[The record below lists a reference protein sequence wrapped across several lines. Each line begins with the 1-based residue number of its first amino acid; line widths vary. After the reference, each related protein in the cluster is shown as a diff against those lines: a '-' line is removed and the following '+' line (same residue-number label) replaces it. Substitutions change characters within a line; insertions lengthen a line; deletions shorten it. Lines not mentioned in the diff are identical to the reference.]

1 MKTPSN
7 NIMKG
12 EGACALPFL
21 FKKSVLLLGMLM
33 LVLLAIPPIKALAA
47 NEYTIGDMVFEID
60 GEHEVAAYIESGYY
74 DAPTLLVRVPSNATQ
89 IGINVRANYGILTDY
104 GYETSYGEYKPSG
117 EYHIWTFD
125 DEKVKIADVEKGD
138 WVDEA
143 YTKYDLY
150 IAAFI
155 DTFDV
160 DEEFADIVF
169 FKSDVP
175 ISGGGLTDEEKKPLK
190 DLLDTVSGA
199 NETKWY
205 QTGDRYNGRDVIEDK
220 NSGFWTE
227 FIAENGA
234 RSIAEEMLEHASN
247 TKQIETAT
255 ENLRMAIQKLIPI
268 SRANTTP
275 AYEAIEA
282 ATITEKDDYTPRSWA
297 AYSEAKDAATALMD
311 TMFADGK
318 PTQANNA
325 SANDT
330 INAAA
335 KRLRDAQAALDL
347 RVSKYGTDG
356 ETRVKLMASALE
368 ELNRRFSAP
377 GALDGYTAE
386 SIAALQSALKTA
398 NETLA
403 ETPVYSAIGQLEAGR
418 LTDAVRAARAAA
430 AGLETQSQKQIHVKL
445 SALDAYDVYMGRTDM
460 WWALH
465 NKNILTTELELP
477 ANASAASVLR
487 EKNLLKRTLNESK
500 YDPSLLVFLNGELLN
515 TTSMFT
521 YNDIGVSDGVFE
533 SLKLHDGDELTLVW
547 ICGKQIMYS
556 STAGYYTQ
564 YLYEIPEYFRYST
577 IEAPAEVVAG
587 EAFEITVTSDAA
599 LPFLATG
606 EKTPVVGATIRR
618 SATEADVETVSTR
631 YVHRNTYQTTDENGK
646 ATLTLYNEGYVLIN
660 AFRTEDEEG
669 RYIVGPSVLVHVLP
683 TNDLESVKLQ
693 LRKELDEVYYD
704 ENYPESVFT
713 PENWRLVKDAY
724 ENGVQAIA
732 NAETL
737 GEASSEQESAI
748 QEIKRLQSTADSGNN
763 SNLKKFR
770 DILAELPSNV
780 TKLDKSAE
788 ARIEELK
795 AAYESMTDYQRNELS
810 EQEVARYEEIINAEL
825 KEAQKHQLKFEQ
837 AFSDGVTEDD
847 QKTIL
852 AMIDY
857 LKANT
862 PHEDWYQQNPVSEIG
877 NQKLA
882 ELFTF
887 NTVTGSKMNSPETN
901 NSYAYTRLDESYA
914 LQRDIYACI
923 SPEYAAYILCRDAAI
938 AGGNMNGPGVISAA
952 DGSWSISDENMQMYV
967 PDSSESN
974 TTRVL
979 GKMTFKVNGTEYA
992 IRSIKVTGLE
1002 NAAQKSALDFYD
1014 GTAYRGRS
1022 AQNQCNQI
1030 VQDSFLNFT
1039 MPFDDVTITVTWGP
1053 VAGTTSEV
1061 DQARADALNA
1071 LNAVFGKYDETHK
1084 NYIAIKAAYDKG
1096 VSAINAAQ
1104 TVDAISTA
1112 RRDAAKAIEKAAA
1125 GSTGVDESFRDGWG
1139 NSENDKGFY
1148 AGTPVG
1154 TVTVIV
1160 ENTTYS
1166 GAPEGFYSDPN
1177 DPDYNITQDSIVYKE
1192 NYTIG
1197 DQDSMMTVILR
1208 ALADDGYEWT
1218 GTGGSKF
1225 GISYLSGIAQKGR
1238 PDIKLAEFDGGNES
1252 GWMGTLNGF
1261 FVNLSF
1267 AQFTVQPNQN
1277 TNIQLSDGDVIHVM
1291 YTCTGLGEDLGGTF
1305 YNSDTTLKALK
1316 VMDGDKTLVLA
1327 PEFES
1332 VAQPG
1337 GTYSYTVMIDGDAA
1351 ELTITTDAA
1360 NKNYLVKRFLNEKV
1374 TDNTEGGSYYKSTQA
1389 IPVVSGDTIY
1399 IGCGE
1404 PVWPSMNNQSTEAR
1418 DYVGTWYELHIVSA
1432 NSGGSDVDAQIDA
1445 LPNPNDLTYMNRET
1459 YRQDIVQAKQALDA
1473 LKDPS
1478 SVSADRKQKLEA
1490 LCTKLAGFD
1499 AVDEVKAA
1507 IAALPSVSNATLDD
1521 EAAINA
1527 AKTKYDALDADML
1540 TYLKASEKQKLSD
1553 LLQRMEELNEELL
1566 TKLVV
1571 APDTVT
1577 AVVDAKTKTIQL
1589 VGYITEGQ
1597 DVTLNGETVK
1607 RSGTKFTLGNT
1618 VYRVV
1623 LNVTVQP
1630 VNVTLD
1636 EKRPEITPAENAS
1649 PETKAAANAITSP
1662 STTSDGLAAAAADHL
1677 TETAKKQ
1684 AEASGDASASVT
1696 AEVKLN
1702 ISVKNYEDV
1711 GGKQELTLD
1720 ITPQV
1725 TYTVTADGQTLS
1737 IKTETLDNSAIKAPV
1752 TISVALPLDM
1762 PQENLYVKH
1771 KLEDG
1776 SFEYIKPTIERNVAT
1791 WQQSSFSIVV
1801 LTADSRTATVKMND
1815 LDVTLTPEDVGKEL
1829 PTVTKPGK
1837 DFTGWTFVIDGTE
1850 YPGGPYTKLTDELL
1864 DALNKAQTEGKEI
1877 TATPNFKNK
1886 TSSGSGSSGKIE
1898 SPNKPNKST
1907 MGEADA
1913 SKFRDVAAS
1922 DWYFDAV
1929 QYVLEK
1935 GLMNGTSDWT
1945 FAPNDATTRG
1955 MIVTILARV
1964 EGVNTN
1970 GNPWYAAG
1978 QKWAMDNG
1986 ISDGTNMPG
1995 VITREQLAT
2004 ILYRY
2009 AKQKGYD
2016 VSKSAALT
2024 GFSDADKV
2032 SGYAFDAMQ
2041 WAVAEELL
2049 KGSNGKL
2056 DPQGSA
2062 TRAQVATILMRFM
2075 QKYEK

>member
-1 MKTPSN
+1 MPNSPTASSVNQVVTKTYFFEYTEASFSITNKTGVVIVPL
-7 NIMKG
+7 NIYKVDNFDKG
-12 EGACALPFL
+12 VVINFLNTSPNWSKNADALSSAKASRSVLQSFGYKLDDKATDFYYLYFTDAGTPGNYKSLNFAVLIEITPNGTEPPKPLNFDELNKQLGRVSDEKSSDWYTTGDHWNGAEYSKNGFWADLTKAGGSLATAKKALNAVTQDEIDTACANL
-21 FKKSVLLLGMLM
+21 KT
-33 LVLLAIPPIKALAA
+33 AI
-47 NEYTIGDMVFEID
+47 G
-60 GEHEVAAYIESGYY
+60 
-74 DAPTLLVRVPSNATQ
+74 
-89 IGINVRANYGILTDY
+89 
-104 GYETSYGEYKPSG
+104 
-117 EYHIWTFD
+117 
-125 DEKVKIADVEKGD
+125 
-138 WVDEA
+138 
-143 YTKYDLY
+143 
-150 IAAFI
+150 
-155 DTFDV
+155 
-160 DEEFADIVF
+160 
-169 FKSDVP
+169 
-175 ISGGGLTDEEKKPLK
+175 
-190 DLLDTVSGA
+190 
-199 NETKWY
+199 
-205 QTGDRYNGRDVIEDK
+205 
-220 NSGFWTE
+220 
-227 FIAENGA
+227 
-234 RSIAEEMLEHASN
+234 
-247 TKQIETAT
+247 
-255 ENLRMAIQKLIPI
+255 KLIPTT
-268 SRANTTP
+268 RANTTLL
-275 AYEAIEA
+275 YEELLN
-282 ATITEKDDYTPRSWA
+282 EPSKDDYTPRTWA
-297 AYSEAKDAATALMD
+297 AYAEVRDRAEAMMASMFDGEGNPTDANT
-311 TMFADGK
+311 
-318 PTQANNA
+318 
-325 SANDT
+325 SANGKQDELEAL
-330 INAAA
+330 AAELTS
-335 KRLRDAQAALDL
+335 KREALDL
-347 RVSKYGTDG
+347 RVSKYGKDG

-403 ETPVYSAIGQLEAGR
+403 ETPVYSAIGQLESSR
-418 LTDAVRAARAAA
+418 LTNAVRAARAAA
-430 AGLETQSQKQIHVKL
+430 AGLETLSQEQIHVKL
-445 SALDAYDVYMGRTDM
+445 SALDAYDVYQKRTDM

-465 NKNILTTELELP
+465 NKNILTTELTLP

-500 YDPSLLVFLNGELLN
+500 YDPSLLVFRNGELLN

-521 YNDIGVSDGVFE
+521 YNDIGVEGGVFE

-564 YLYEIPEYFRYST
+564 YLYEIPEYFRYSRV
-577 IEAPAEVVAG
+577 EAPAEVVAG
-587 EAFEITVTSDAA
+587 EAFEVTVTSDAA

-618 SATEADVETVSTR
+618 SATEADAETVSTN
-631 YVHRNTYQTTDENGK
+631 YVHRDTYQTTDENGK

-737 GEASSEQESAI
+737 GVASSEQESAI

-770 DILAELPSNV
+770 DILAELPNNV

-857 LKANT
+857 LKTHT
-862 PHEDWYQQNPVSEIG
+862 PNEDWYQQNPVSGIG
-877 NQKLA
+877 NQRLA

-887 NTVTGSKMNSPETN
+887 NTVTGSKMNSAETN
-901 NSYAYTRLDESYA
+901 NSYAYTKLDESYA

-938 AGGNMNGPGVISAA
+938 ADGNMNGPGVISAA
-952 DGSWSISDENMQMYV
+952 DESWSISDESMQMYV

-979 GKMTFKVNGTEYA
+979 GKMTFTVNDTEYT

-1014 GTAYRGRS
+1014 GTGYRGRN
-1022 AQNQCNQI
+1022 AQVQCNQI

-1061 DQARADALNA
+1061 EKARTDALTA
-1071 LNAVFGKYDETHK
+1071 LEAILTNYAEKYDEQSET
-1084 NYIAIKAAYDKG
+1084 YLAIKAKYDEG
-1096 VSAINAAQ
+1096 VARIKDKDQ
-1104 TVDAISTA
+1104 TPTVDAINAERRSTA
-1112 RRDAAKAIEKAAA
+1112 NAMAKAAA
-1125 GSTGVDESFRDGWG
+1125 GNTGEDDKFKEHWG
-1139 NSENDKGFY
+1139 DPENNDGFY

-1166 GAPEGFYSDPN
+1166 GAPEGLYSDPN
-1177 DPDYNITQDSIVYKE
+1177 APDYSLEKAIVYKP

-1197 DQDSMMTVILR
+1197 DEDSMMTVILR
-1208 ALADDGYEWT
+1208 ALADSGYEWT

-1238 PDIKLAEFDGGNES
+1238 PDIKLAEFDGGDES

-1267 AQFTVQPNQN
+1267 AEFTVKKNTS
-1277 TNIQLSDGDVIHVM
+1277 TNIQLADGDVIHVM
-1291 YTCTGLGEDLGGTF
+1291 YTSTGLGEDLGGTF

-1316 VMDGDKTLVLA
+1316 VMDGDKTVVLA
-1327 PEFES
+1327 PEFEAS
-1332 VAQPG
+1332 AAEPG
-1337 GTYSYTVMIDGDAA
+1337 GTYSYTVMIDDNAT
-1351 ELTITTDAA
+1351 ELTILADAA

-1374 TDNTEGGSYYKSTQA
+1374 TDNTEGSSYYKSTQA

-1418 DYVGTWYELHIVSA
+1418 EYVGTWYELHIVSA
-1432 NSGGSDVDAQIDA
+1432 SSGGTEVDAQIDA
-1445 LPNPNDLTYMNRET
+1445 LPNPDDLTYENREN
-1459 YRQDIVQAKQALDA
+1459 YRQDIVQAKKAMDA
-1473 LKDPS
+1473 LKDS
-1478 SVSADRKQKLEA
+1478 KVDEVRAKKLTD
-1490 LCTKLAGFD
+1490 LCEKLAGFD

-1507 IAALPSVSNATLDD
+1507 IAKLPSVSNAALED
-1521 EAAINA
+1521 EESINA
-1527 AKTKYDALDADML
+1527 AKEKYDALDTEL
-1540 TYLKASEKQKLSD
+1540 LKYLKASEKQKLSD
-1553 LLQRMEELNEELL
+1553 LLQRMKELNEELL

-1571 APDTVT
+1571 TPDTVT

-1589 VGYITEGQ
+1589 VGYITEGEPI
-1597 DVTLNGETVK
+1597 TLNGEPIT
-1607 RSGTKFTLGNT
+1607 RSGSKFTLGNT

-1623 LNVTVQP
+1623 LNVTERP
-1630 VNVTLD
+1630 INVTLD
-1636 EKRPEITPAENAS
+1636 EKRPEIAPAEDA
-1649 PETKAAANAITSP
+1649 TDDTKKAAAAITSP

-1677 TETAKKQ
+1677 TETARKQ

-1702 ISVKNYEDV
+1702 ISVEKYEEV

-1737 IKTETLDNSAIKAPV
+1737 TKTETLDNSAIKAPV

-1850 YPGGPYTKLTDELL
+1850 YPGGPYTKLTDDLL
-1864 DALNKAQTEGKEI
+1864 TKLSEANEV

-1886 TSSGSGSSGKIE
+1886 TSSGGSSSGKIE

>member
-1 MKTPSN
+1 MSDEAITALGSKYFAKASNGENGGYPVLTFASLSADKT
-7 NIMKG
+7 K
-12 EGACALPFL
+12 L
-21 FKKSVLLLGMLM
+21 
-33 LVLLAIPPIKALAA
+33 KAELDKVP
-47 NEYTIGDMVFEID
+47 T
-60 GEHEVAAYIESGYY
+60 SGYY
-74 DAPTLLVRVPSNATQ
+74 TED
-89 IGINVRANYGILTDY
+89 
-104 GYETSYGEYKPSG
+104 
-117 EYHIWTFD
+117 
-125 DEKVKIADVEKGD
+125 
-138 WVDEA
+138 
-143 YTKYDLY
+143 
-150 IAAFI
+150 
-155 DTFDV
+155 
-160 DEEFADIVF
+160 
-169 FKSDVP
+169 
-175 ISGGGLTDEEKKPLK
+175 
-190 DLLDTVSGA
+190 
-199 NETKWY
+199 
-205 QTGDRYNGRDVIEDK
+205 DRYNGVDTSK
-220 NSGFWTE
+220 NGFWADMKE
-227 FIAENGA
+227 FVKGAQEVYENESAGQAEVD
-234 RSIAEEMLEHASN
+234 L
-247 TKQIETAT
+247 ETAKLK
-255 ENLRMAIQKLIPI
+255 NGLQAYVGKLI
-268 SRANTTP
+268 STSNANTTLLH
-275 AYEAIEA
+275 EAIEA

-347 RVSKYGTDG
+347 RVSKYGKDG

-377 GALDGYTAE
+377 GALNGYTPE
-386 SIAALQSALKTA
+386 SVAALQSALKTA

-403 ETPVYSAIGQLEAGR
+403 ETPVYSAIGQLESSR
-418 LTDAVRAARAAA
+418 LTNAVRAARAAA
-430 AGLETQSQKQIHVKL
+430 AGLETESQEQIHVKL

-500 YDPSLLVFLNGELLN
+500 YDPSLLVFRNGELLN

-587 EAFEITVTSDAA
+587 EAFEVTVTSDAA

-618 SATEADVETVSTR
+618 SATEADAETVSTN
-631 YVHRNTYQTTDENGK
+631 YVHRDTYQTTDENGK

-713 PENWRLVKDAY
+713 PENWLLVKAAY

-857 LKANT
+857 LKENT

-923 SPEYAAYILCRDAAI
+923 SPEYAAYILCRNAAI

-979 GKMTFKVNGTEYA
+979 GKMTFTVNDTEYT

-1014 GTAYRGRS
+1014 GTGYRGRN
-1022 AQNQCNQI
+1022 AQVQCNQI

-1061 DQARADALNA
+1061 EKARTDALTA
-1071 LNAVFGKYDETHK
+1071 LEAILNNYAEKYDEQSET
-1084 NYIAIKAAYDKG
+1084 YLAIKAKYDEG
-1096 VSAINAAQ
+1096 VARIKDKDQ
-1104 TVDAISTA
+1104 TPTVDAINAERRSTA
-1112 RRDAAKAIEKAAA
+1112 NAMAKAAA
-1125 GSTGVDESFRDGWG
+1125 GNTGEDDKFKEHWG
-1139 NSENDKGFY
+1139 DPENNDGFY

-1166 GAPEGFYSDPN
+1166 GAPEGLYSDPN
-1177 DPDYNITQDSIVYKE
+1177 APDYSLEKAIVYKP

-1277 TNIQLSDGDVIHVM
+1277 TNIQLADGDVIHVM
-1291 YTCTGLGEDLGGTF
+1291 YTSTGLGEDLGGTF

-1327 PEFES
+1327 PEFEAS
-1332 VAQPG
+1332 AAEPG
-1337 GTYSYTVMIDGDAA
+1337 GTYSYTVMIDDNAT
-1351 ELTITTDAA
+1351 ELTILADAA

-1374 TDNTEGGSYYKSTQA
+1374 TDNTEGSSYYKSTQA

-1418 DYVGTWYELHIVSA
+1418 EYVGTWYELHIVSA
-1432 NSGGSDVDAQIDA
+1432 SSGGTEVDAQIDA
-1445 LPNPNDLTYMNRET
+1445 LPNPDDLTYENREN
-1459 YRQDIVQAKQALDA
+1459 YRQDIVQAKKAMDA
-1473 LKDPS
+1473 LKDS
-1478 SVSADRKQKLEA
+1478 KVDEVRAKKLTD
-1490 LCTKLAGFD
+1490 LCEKLAGFD

-1507 IAALPSVSNATLDD
+1507 IAKLPSVSNAALED
-1521 EAAINA
+1521 EESINA
-1527 AKTKYDALDADML
+1527 AKEKYDALDTEL
-1540 TYLKASEKQKLSD
+1540 LKYLKASEKQKLSD
-1553 LLQRMEELNEELL
+1553 LLQRMKELNEELL

-1571 APDTVT
+1571 TPDTVT

-1589 VGYITEGQ
+1589 VGYITEGEPI
-1597 DVTLNGETVK
+1597 TLNGEPIT
-1607 RSGTKFTLGNT
+1607 RSGSKFTLGNT

-1684 AEASGDASASVT
+1684 AEASGNADASVT

-1702 ISVKNYEDV
+1702 ISVEKYEEV

-1725 TYTVTADGQTLS
+1725 AYTVTADGQTLS
-1737 IKTETLDNSAIKAPV
+1737 TKTETLDNSAIKAPV
-1752 TISVALPLDM
+1752 TISVALPLNM

-1829 PTVTKPGK
+1829 PTVTRPGK
-1837 DFTGWTFVIDGTE
+1837 DFTGWTFVIGGTE

-1886 TSSGSGSSGKIE
+1886 TSSGGSSSGKIE
-1898 SPNKPNKST
+1898 SPNKPKT
-1907 MGEADA
+1907 EPAKADA

-1978 QKWAMDNG
+1978 QKWAMQND

-2004 ILYRY
+2004 ILFRY
-2009 AKQKGYD
+2009 ARMKGYD

-2024 GFSDADKV
+2024 GFVDSDKV
-2032 SGYAFDAMQ
+2032 SSYAFDAMQ

>member
-1 MKTPSN
+1 MPLSDLTVQGSVYPGITFNPALEYS
-7 NIMKG
+7 
-12 EGACALPFL
+12 CALIYQFANNP
-21 FKKSVLLLGMLM
+21 VTPA
-33 LVLLAIPPIKALAA
+33 VNKAVNILIQ
-47 NEYTIGDMVFEID
+47 IG
-60 GEHEVAAYIESGYY
+60 ESG
-74 DAPTLLVRVPSNATQ
+74 
-89 IGINVRANYGILTDY
+89 
-104 GYETSYGEYKPSG
+104 SG
-117 EYHIWTFD
+117 LS
-125 DEKVKIADVEKGD
+125 DEQ
-138 WVDEA
+138 
-143 YTKYDLY
+143 
-150 IAAFI
+150 
-155 DTFDV
+155 
-160 DEEFADIVF
+160 
-169 FKSDVP
+169 
-175 ISGGGLTDEEKKPLK
+175 KKPLS
-190 DLLDTVSGA
+190 DLLATVA
-199 NETKWY
+199 DDNENYYKTD
-205 QTGDRYNGRDVIEDK
+205 DRYNG
-220 NSGFWTE
+220 
-227 FIAENGA
+227 
-234 RSIAEEMLEHASN
+234 LEHITGAGKSFWAEFVAAN
-247 TKQIETAT
+247 GPRATAQRALETAT
-255 ENLRMAIQKLIPI
+255 KEEEITSAVSTLRTAISRLIPAT
-268 SRANTTP
+268 RVNTTLL
-275 AYEAIEA
+275 YEELLNKPS
-282 ATITEKDDYTPRSWA
+282 KDDYTPRTWA
-297 AYSEAKDAATALMD
+297 AYAEVRDRAEAMMAGMFDDKGNPTDANT
-311 TMFADGK
+311 
-318 PTQANNA
+318 
-325 SANDT
+325 SANGKQDELEAL
-330 INAAA
+330 AAELTS
-335 KRLRDAQAALDL
+335 KREALDL
-347 RVSKYGTDG
+347 RVSKYGKDG

-377 GALDGYTAE
+377 DALNGYTSE
-386 SIAALQSALKTA
+386 SVAALQSALKTA

-403 ETPVYSAIGQLEAGR
+403 ETPVYSAIGQLESSR
-418 LTDAVRAARAAA
+418 LTNAVRAARAAA
-430 AGLETQSQKQIHVKL
+430 AGLETESQEQIHVKL
-445 SALDAYDVYMGRTDM
+445 SALDAYDVYQKRTDM

-465 NKNILTTELELP
+465 NKNILTTELTLP

-500 YDPSLLVFLNGELLN
+500 YDPSLLVFRNGELLN
-515 TTSMFT
+515 TTSMFD
-521 YNDIGVSDGVFE
+521 YNDIGVEGGVFE

-631 YVHRNTYQTTDENGK
+631 YVHRDTYQTTDENGK

-713 PENWRLVKDAY
+713 PENWLLVKAAY

-737 GEASSEQESAI
+737 GVASSEQESAI

-770 DILAELPSNV
+770 DILAELPNNV

-837 AFSDGVTEDD
+837 AFSNGVTEDD

-857 LKANT
+857 LKKNT
-862 PHEDWYQQNPVSEIG
+862 PNEDWYQQKPESGIG

-887 NTVTGSKMNSPETN
+887 NTVKGAKMNSDETN
-901 NSYAYTRLDESYA
+901 QSYVYKQLDESYA

-923 SPEYAAYILCRDAAI
+923 SPEYAAYILCRDAALEN
-938 AGGNMNGPGVISAA
+938 GNRNGPGEIRAA

-1014 GTAYRGRS
+1014 GTGYRGRN
-1022 AQNQCNQI
+1022 AQVQCNQI

-1061 DQARADALNA
+1061 EKARTDALTA
-1071 LNAVFGKYDETHK
+1071 LEAILNNYAEKYDEQSET
-1084 NYIAIKAAYDKG
+1084 YLAIKAKYDEG
-1096 VSAINAAQ
+1096 VARIKDKDQTS
-1104 TVDAISTA
+1104 TVDAINAERRSTA
-1112 RRDAAKAIEKAAA
+1112 NAMAKAAA
-1125 GSTGVDESFRDGWG
+1125 GNTGTDDEFLNGWG
-1139 NSENDKGFY
+1139 DPDNDKGFY
-1148 AGTPVG
+1148 AGNYVG
-1154 TVTVIV
+1154 TVKVIV

-1166 GAPEGFYSDPN
+1166 GAPKGFYTNPD
-1177 DPDYNITQDSIVYKE
+1177 DPDYDIEDSIVYRE
-1192 NYTIG
+1192 SYAIG
-1197 DQDSMMTVILR
+1197 DEDSMMTVILR

-1225 GISYLSGIAQKGR
+1225 GITYLSSISNSQG
-1238 PDIKLAEFDGGNES
+1238 KLGEFDGGDES

-1267 AQFTVQPNQN
+1267 AEFTVEKNQN
-1277 TNIQLSDGDVIHVM
+1277 TNIQLADGDVIHVM
-1291 YTCTGLGEDLGGTF
+1291 YTSTGLGEDLGGTF

-1327 PEFES
+1327 PEFEAS
-1332 VAQPG
+1332 AAEPG
-1337 GTYSYTVMIDGDAA
+1337 GTYSYTVMIDDNAT
-1351 ELTITTDAA
+1351 ELTILADAA

-1374 TDNTEGGSYYKSTQA
+1374 TDNTEGSSYYKSTQA

-1418 DYVGTWYELHIVSA
+1418 EYVGTWYELHIVSA
-1432 NSGGSDVDAQIDA
+1432 SSGGTEVDAQIDA
-1445 LPNPNDLTYMNRET
+1445 LPNPDDLTYENREN
-1459 YRQDIVQAKQALDA
+1459 YRQDIVQAKKAMDA
-1473 LKDPS
+1473 LKDS
-1478 SVSADRKQKLEA
+1478 KVDEVRAKKLTD
-1490 LCTKLAGFD
+1490 LCEKLAGFD

-1507 IAALPSVSNATLDD
+1507 IAKLPSVSNAALED
-1521 EAAINA
+1521 EESINA
-1527 AKTKYDALDADML
+1527 AKEKYDALDTEL
-1540 TYLKASEKQKLSD
+1540 LKYLKASEKQKLSD
-1553 LLQRMEELNEELL
+1553 LLQRMKELNEELL

-1571 APDTVT
+1571 TPDTVT

-1589 VGYITEGQ
+1589 VGYITEGEPI
-1597 DVTLNGETVK
+1597 TLNGEPIT
-1607 RSGTKFTLGNT
+1607 RSGSKFTLGNT

-1623 LNVTVQP
+1623 LNVTERP
-1630 VNVTLD
+1630 INVTLD
-1636 EKRPEITPAENAS
+1636 EKRPEIAPAEDATDN
-1649 PETKAAANAITSP
+1649 TKKAAAAITSP

-1684 AEASGDASASVT
+1684 AEASGNADASVT

-1702 ISVKNYEDV
+1702 ISVEKYEEV

-1737 IKTETLDNSAIKAPV
+1737 TKTETLDNSAIKAPV

-1850 YPGGPYTKLTDELL
+1850 YPGAPYTKLTDDLL
-1864 DALNKAQTEGKEI
+1864 TKLSGANEV

-1898 SPNKPNKST
+1898 SPNKPKT
-1907 MGEADA
+1907 EPAKADA
-1913 SKFRDVAAS
+1913 SKFRDVATS

-1978 QKWAMDNG
+1978 QKWAMQND

-2024 GFSDADKV
+2024 GFVDSDKV
-2032 SGYAFDAMQ
+2032 SSYAFDAMQ

>member
-1 MKTPSN
+1 MDT
-7 NIMKG
+7 
-12 EGACALPFL
+12 A
-21 FKKSVLLLGMLM
+21 KKVG
-33 LVLLAIPPIKALAA
+33 
-47 NEYTIGDMVFEID
+47 TIT
-60 GEHEVAAYIESGYY
+60 YK
-74 DAPTLLVRVPSNATQ
+74 
-89 IGINVRANYGILTDY
+89 
-104 GYETSYGEYKPSG
+104 ETSYPLFNVQVNLQEYDAISIVKESGTITVNGAETKYPTGIQANNSGTVGLVPDREVPYDQENVVFDAAKSCYQDNKASITLDDGESISESG
-117 EYHIWTFD
+117 TCLLFRLQIGSGRRKTNCAFLAVSWGNFGGTEYDTKVLEELLTSVS
-125 DEKVKIADVEKGD
+125 DENANNNYYTSNDRYDGKQYSTISFWAEFTKKDGARDQAQKVLNNPVNQNAINAAVKDLEAAISKLISKKDYANTTLLYEAMQHT
-138 WVDEA
+138 VDKDRYTPMSYAA
-143 YTKYDLY
+143 YTKAYDEASALMAQMFDSDGNPTEANKPDKQQTLEALAEKLE
-150 IAAFI
+150 AAWKNL
-155 DTFDV
+155 
-160 DEEFADIVF
+160 DER
-169 FKSDVP
+169 
-175 ISGGGLTDEEKKPLK
+175 
-190 DLLDTVSGA
+190 VS
-199 NETKWY
+199 
-205 QTGDRYNGRDVIEDK
+205 YNGK
-220 NSGFWTE
+220 
-227 FIAENGA
+227 
-234 RSIAEEMLEHASN
+234 
-247 TKQIETAT
+247 
-255 ENLRMAIQKLIPI
+255 
-268 SRANTTP
+268 
-275 AYEAIEA
+275 
-282 ATITEKDDYTPRSWA
+282 
-297 AYSEAKDAATALMD
+297 
-311 TMFADGK
+311 
-318 PTQANNA
+318 
-325 SANDT
+325 
-330 INAAA
+330 
-335 KRLRDAQAALDL
+335 
-347 RVSKYGTDG
+347 DG

-386 SIAALQSALKTA
+386 SVAALQSALKTA

-564 YLYEIPEYFRYST
+564 YLYEIPEYFRYSRV
-577 IEAPAEVVAG
+577 EAPAEVVAG
-587 EAFEITVTSDAA
+587 EAFEVTVTSDAA

-618 SATEADVETVSTR
+618 SATEADAETVSTN
-631 YVHRNTYQTTDENGK
+631 YVHRDTYQTTDENGK

-713 PENWRLVKDAY
+713 PENWLLVKAAY

-770 DILAELPSNV
+770 DILAELPNNV

-795 AAYESMTDYQRNELS
+795 TAYEAMTDYQRSELS
-810 EQEVARYEEIINAEL
+810 EQEIARYEEIINAEL

-857 LKANT
+857 LKTHT
-862 PHEDWYQQNPVSEIG
+862 PNEDWYQQNPVSGIG
-877 NQKLA
+877 NQRLA

-1014 GTAYRGRS
+1014 GTGYRGRN
-1022 AQNQCNQI
+1022 AQVQCNQI

-1445 LPNPNDLTYMNRET
+1445 LPNPNDLTYTNRET

-1527 AKTKYDALDADML
+1527 AKTKYDGLDADML

-1684 AEASGDASASVT
+1684 AEASGNADASVT

-1702 ISVKNYEDV
+1702 ISVEKYEEV

-1737 IKTETLDNSAIKAPV
+1737 TKTETLDNSAIKAPV
-1752 TISVALPLDM
+1752 TISVALPLNM

-1829 PTVTKPGK
+1829 PTVTRPGK
-1837 DFTGWTFVIDGTE
+1837 DFTGWTFVIGGTE

-1913 SKFRDVAAS
+1913 SKFRDVAVS

-2004 ILYRY
+2004 ILFRY
-2009 AKQKGYD
+2009 ARMKGYD

-2024 GFSDADKV
+2024 GFVDSDKV
-2032 SGYAFDAMQ
+2032 SSYAFDAMQ

>member
-1 MKTPSN
+1 MPNSPTASSVNQVVTKTYFFEYTEASFSITNKTGVVIVPL
-7 NIMKG
+7 NIYKVDNFDKG
-12 EGACALPFL
+12 VVINFLNTSPNWSKNADALSSAKASRSVLQSFGYKLDDKATDFYYLYFTDAGTPGNYKSLNFAVLIEITPNGTEPPKPLNFDELNKQLGRVSDEKSSDWYTTGDHWNGAEYSKNGFWADLTKAGGSLATAKKALNAVTQDEIDTACANL
-21 FKKSVLLLGMLM
+21 KT
-33 LVLLAIPPIKALAA
+33 AI
-47 NEYTIGDMVFEID
+47 G
-60 GEHEVAAYIESGYY
+60 
-74 DAPTLLVRVPSNATQ
+74 
-89 IGINVRANYGILTDY
+89 
-104 GYETSYGEYKPSG
+104 
-117 EYHIWTFD
+117 
-125 DEKVKIADVEKGD
+125 
-138 WVDEA
+138 
-143 YTKYDLY
+143 
-150 IAAFI
+150 
-155 DTFDV
+155 
-160 DEEFADIVF
+160 
-169 FKSDVP
+169 
-175 ISGGGLTDEEKKPLK
+175 
-190 DLLDTVSGA
+190 
-199 NETKWY
+199 
-205 QTGDRYNGRDVIEDK
+205 
-220 NSGFWTE
+220 
-227 FIAENGA
+227 
-234 RSIAEEMLEHASN
+234 
-247 TKQIETAT
+247 
-255 ENLRMAIQKLIPI
+255 KLIPTT
-268 SRANTTP
+268 RANTTLL
-275 AYEAIEA
+275 YEELLN
-282 ATITEKDDYTPRSWA
+282 EPSKDDYTPRTWA
-297 AYSEAKDAATALMD
+297 AYAEVRDRAEAMMASMFDGEGNPTDANT
-311 TMFADGK
+311 
-318 PTQANNA
+318 
-325 SANDT
+325 SANGKQDELEAL
-330 INAAA
+330 AAELTS
-335 KRLRDAQAALDL
+335 KREALDL
-347 RVSKYGTDG
+347 RVSKYGKDG

-377 GALDGYTAE
+377 DALNGYTSE
-386 SIAALQSALKTA
+386 SVAALQSALKTA

-403 ETPVYSAIGQLEAGR
+403 ETPVYSAIGQLESSR
-418 LTDAVRAARAAA
+418 LTNAVRAARAAA
-430 AGLETQSQKQIHVKL
+430 AGLETLSQEPIHVKL
-445 SALDAYDVYMGRTDM
+445 SALDAYDVYQKRTDM

-477 ANASAASVLR
+477 ANTSAASVLR
-487 EKNLLKRTLNESK
+487 EKNLLKRTLNEGK
-500 YDPSLLVFLNGELLN
+500 YDPSLLVFCNGELLN

-521 YNDIGVSDGVFE
+521 YNDIGAEGGVFE
-533 SLKLHDGDELTLVW
+533 SLKLHNGDELTLVW

-577 IEAPAEVVAG
+577 IDAPAEVVAG
-587 EAFEITVTSDAA
+587 EPFEITVTSDAA

-618 SATEADVETVSTR
+618 SATEADAETVSTN

-713 PENWRLVKDAY
+713 PENWLLVKAAY

-737 GEASSEQESAI
+737 GVASSEQESAI

-770 DILAELPSNV
+770 DILAELPNDV
-780 TKLDKSAE
+780 NKLDKSAE

-810 EQEVARYEEIINAEL
+810 EQEIARYEEIINAKL
-825 KEAQKHQLKFEQ
+825 KEAQKHRLKFEQ

-857 LKANT
+857 LKTHT
-862 PHEDWYQQNPVSEIG
+862 PNEDWYQQNPVSGIG
-877 NQKLA
+877 NQRLA

-887 NTVTGSKMNSPETN
+887 NTVTGSKMNSAETN
-901 NSYAYTRLDESYA
+901 NSYAYTKLDESYA

-938 AGGNMNGPGVISAA
+938 ADGNMNGPGVISAA
-952 DGSWSISDENMQMYV
+952 DESWSISDESMQMYV

-979 GKMTFKVNGTEYA
+979 GKMTFTVNDTEYT

-1014 GTAYRGRS
+1014 GTGYRGRN
-1022 AQNQCNQI
+1022 AQVQCNQI

-1061 DQARADALNA
+1061 EKARTDALTA
-1071 LNAVFGKYDETHK
+1071 LEAILTNYAEKYDEQSET
-1084 NYIAIKAAYDKG
+1084 YLAIKAKYDEG
-1096 VSAINAAQ
+1096 VARIKDKDQ
-1104 TVDAISTA
+1104 TPTVDAINAERRSTA
-1112 RRDAAKAIEKAAA
+1112 NAMAKAAA
-1125 GSTGVDESFRDGWG
+1125 GNTGEDDKFKEHWG
-1139 NSENDKGFY
+1139 DPENNDGFY

-1166 GAPEGFYSDPN
+1166 GAPEGLYSDPN
-1177 DPDYNITQDSIVYKE
+1177 APDYSLEKAIVYKP

-1197 DQDSMMTVILR
+1197 DEDSMMTVILR
-1208 ALADDGYEWT
+1208 ALADSGYEWT

-1238 PDIKLAEFDGGNES
+1238 PDIKLAEFDGGDES

-1267 AQFTVQPNQN
+1267 AEFTVKKNTS
-1277 TNIQLSDGDVIHVM
+1277 TNIQLADGDVIHVM
-1291 YTCTGLGEDLGGTF
+1291 YTSTGLGEDLGGTF

-1316 VMDGDKTLVLA
+1316 VMDGDKTVVLA
-1327 PEFES
+1327 PEFEAS
-1332 VAQPG
+1332 AAEPG
-1337 GTYSYTVMIDGDAA
+1337 GTYSYTVMIDDNAT
-1351 ELTITTDAA
+1351 ELTILADAA

-1374 TDNTEGGSYYKSTQA
+1374 TDNTEGSSYYKSTQA

-1418 DYVGTWYELHIVSA
+1418 EYVGTWYELHIVSA
-1432 NSGGSDVDAQIDA
+1432 SSGGTEVDAQIDA
-1445 LPNPNDLTYMNRET
+1445 LPNPDDLTYENREN
-1459 YRQDIVQAKQALDA
+1459 YRQDIVQAKKAMDA
-1473 LKDPS
+1473 LKDS
-1478 SVSADRKQKLEA
+1478 KVDEVRAKKLTD
-1490 LCTKLAGFD
+1490 LCEKLAGFD

-1507 IAALPSVSNATLDD
+1507 IAKLPSVSNAALED
-1521 EAAINA
+1521 EESINA
-1527 AKTKYDALDADML
+1527 AKEKYDALDTEL
-1540 TYLKASEKQKLSD
+1540 LKYLKASEKQKLSD
-1553 LLQRMEELNEELL
+1553 LLQRMKELNEELL

-1571 APDTVT
+1571 TPDTVT

-1589 VGYITEGQ
+1589 VGYITEGEPI
-1597 DVTLNGETVK
+1597 TLNGEPIT
-1607 RSGTKFTLGNT
+1607 RSGSKFTLGNT

-1623 LNVTVQP
+1623 LNVTERP
-1630 VNVTLD
+1630 INVTLD
-1636 EKRPEITPAENAS
+1636 EKRPEIAPAEDA
-1649 PETKAAANAITSP
+1649 TDDTKKAAAAITSP

-1677 TETAKKQ
+1677 TETARKQ

-1702 ISVKNYEDV
+1702 ISVEKYEEV

-1737 IKTETLDNSAIKAPV
+1737 TKTETLDNSAIKAPV

-1886 TSSGSGSSGKIE
+1886 TSSGGSSSGKIE
-1898 SPNKPNKST
+1898 SPNKPKT
-1907 MGEADA
+1907 EPAKADA
-1913 SKFRDVAAS
+1913 SKFRDVATS

-1978 QKWAMDNG
+1978 QKWAMQND

-2004 ILYRY
+2004 ILFRY
-2009 AKQKGYD
+2009 ARMKGYD

-2024 GFSDADKV
+2024 GFVDSDKV
-2032 SGYAFDAMQ
+2032 SSYAFDAMQ

>member
-1 MKTPSN
+1 MSLSLLSN
-7 NIMKG
+7 VYA
-12 EGACALPFL
+12 E
-21 FKKSVLLLGMLM
+21 S
-33 LVLLAIPPIKALAA
+33 PPTIKVPAG
-47 NEYTIGDMVFEID
+47 YEI
-60 GEHEVAAYIESGYY
+60 VAQYGSGYTY
-74 DAPTLLVRVPSNATQ
+74 TANGNEEKLLFDTYIVRVPTDTTVIANVIPSFDISHCECSTHDWDNLDENTYEFDNGYDLTIHSGCKEPEPTIYVPWEKSDLYDFYGVLYSDKNYENIIQVYFFLANA
-89 IGINVRANYGILTDY
+89 D
-104 GYETSYGEYKPSG
+104 SG
-117 EYHIWTFD
+117 ET
-125 DEKVKIADVEKGD
+125 
-138 WVDEA
+138 VDK
-143 YTKYDLY
+143 TKLSELLN
-150 IAAFI
+150 
-155 DTFDV
+155 TV
-160 DEEFADIVF
+160 
-169 FKSDVP
+169 
-175 ISGGGLTDEEKKPLK
+175 TDNNTNYYL
-190 DLLDTVSGA
+190 S
-199 NETKWY
+199 N
-205 QTGDRYNGRDVIEDK
+205 DRYNGNPAETITDK
-220 NSGFWTE
+220 RSGFWAE
-227 FIAENGA
+227 FTAVNGPRA
-234 RSIAEEMLEHASN
+234 RAQRILASDVPQADIDD
-247 TKQIETAT
+247 TVVA
-255 ENLRMAIQKLIPI
+255 LRVAISKLIPTT
-268 SRANTTP
+268 RANTTLLH
-275 AYEAIEA
+275 EAIEA

-297 AYSEAKDAATALMD
+297 AYSEAKDAAIALMG
-311 TMFADGK
+311 TMFADGE
-318 PTQANNA
+318 PTQANKA
-325 SANDT
+325 TANDT
-330 INAAA
+330 ISAAA
-335 KRLRDAQAALDL
+335 ESLRNKQKALDL
-347 RVSKYGTDG
+347 RVSKYGKDG

-377 GALDGYTAE
+377 GALDDYTAE

-430 AGLETQSQKQIHVKL
+430 AGLETQSQEQIHVKL
-445 SALDAYDVYMGRTDM
+445 SALDAYDVYQKRTDM

-465 NKNILTTELELP
+465 NKNILTTELTLP

-500 YDPSLLVFLNGELLN
+500 YDPSLLVFRNGELLN
-515 TTSMFT
+515 TTSMFD
-521 YNDIGVSDGVFE
+521 YNDIGVPDGVFE

-631 YVHRNTYQTTDENGK
+631 YVHRNTHQTTDENGK
-646 ATLTLYNEGYVLIN
+646 VTLTLYNEGYVLIN

-1238 PDIKLAEFDGGNES
+1238 PDIKLAEFDGGDES

-1267 AQFTVQPNQN
+1267 AEFTVKKNTS
-1277 TNIQLSDGDVIHVM
+1277 TNIQLADGDVIHVM
-1291 YTCTGLGEDLGGTF
+1291 YTSTGLGEDLGGTF

-1316 VMDGDKTLVLA
+1316 VMDGDKTVVLA
-1327 PEFES
+1327 PEFEAS
-1332 VAQPG
+1332 AAEPG
-1337 GTYSYTVMIDGDAA
+1337 GTYSYTVMIDDNAT
-1351 ELTITTDAA
+1351 ELTILADAA

-1374 TDNTEGGSYYKSTQA
+1374 TDNTEGSSYYKSTQA

-1418 DYVGTWYELHIVSA
+1418 EYVGTWYELHIVSA
-1432 NSGGSDVDAQIDA
+1432 SSGGTEVDAQIDA
-1445 LPNPNDLTYMNRET
+1445 LPNPDDLTYENREN
-1459 YRQDIVQAKQALDA
+1459 YRQDIVQAKKAMDA
-1473 LKDPS
+1473 LKDS
-1478 SVSADRKQKLEA
+1478 KVDEVRAKKLTD
-1490 LCTKLAGFD
+1490 LCEKLAGFD

-1507 IAALPSVSNATLDD
+1507 IAKLPSVSNAALED
-1521 EAAINA
+1521 EESINA
-1527 AKTKYDALDADML
+1527 AKEKYDALDTEL
-1540 TYLKASEKQKLSD
+1540 LKYLKASEKQKLSD
-1553 LLQRMEELNEELL
+1553 LLQRMKELNEELL

-1571 APDTVT
+1571 TPDTVT

-1589 VGYITEGQ
+1589 VGYITEGEPI
-1597 DVTLNGETVK
+1597 TLNGEPIT
-1607 RSGTKFTLGNT
+1607 RSGSKFTLGNT

-1684 AEASGDASASVT
+1684 AEASGNADASVT

-1702 ISVKNYEDV
+1702 ISVEKYEEV

-1737 IKTETLDNSAIKAPV
+1737 TKTETLDNSAIKAPV

-1776 SFEYIKPTIERNVAT
+1776 SFEYIKPTIKNGVAT

-1850 YPGGPYTKLTDELL
+1850 YPGAPYTKLTDDLL
-1864 DALNKAQTEGKEI
+1864 TKLSGANEV

-1898 SPNKPNKST
+1898 SPNKPNKPNKST

-1978 QKWAMDNG
+1978 QKWAMQND

-2004 ILYRY
+2004 ILFRY
-2009 AKQKGYD
+2009 ARMKGYD
-2016 VSKSAALT
+2016 VSKSAVLT

>member
-1 MKTPSN
+1 MDT
-7 NIMKG
+7 
-12 EGACALPFL
+12 A
-21 FKKSVLLLGMLM
+21 KKVGK
-33 LVLLAIPPIKALAA
+33 ITYK
-47 NEYTIGDMVFEID
+47 
-60 GEHEVAAYIESGYY
+60 
-74 DAPTLLVRVPSNATQ
+74 
-89 IGINVRANYGILTDY
+89 
-104 GYETSYGEYKPSG
+104 ETSYPLFNVQVNLQEYDAISIVKESGTITVNGAKTKYPTGIQANNSGTVGLVPDREVPYDQENVVFDAAKSCYQDNKASITLDDGESISESG
-117 EYHIWTFD
+117 TCLLFRLQIGSGRRKTNCAFLAVSWGNFGGTEYDTKVLEELLTSVS
-125 DEKVKIADVEKGD
+125 DENANNNYYTSNDRYDGKQYSTISFWAEFTKKDGARDQAQKVLNNPVNQNAINAAVKDLEAAISKLISKKDYANTTLLYEAMQHT
-138 WVDEA
+138 VDKDRYTPMSYAA
-143 YTKYDLY
+143 YTKAYDEASALMAQMFDSDGNPTEANKPDKQQTLEALAEKLE
-150 IAAFI
+150 AAWKNL
-155 DTFDV
+155 
-160 DEEFADIVF
+160 DER
-169 FKSDVP
+169 
-175 ISGGGLTDEEKKPLK
+175 
-190 DLLDTVSGA
+190 VS
-199 NETKWY
+199 
-205 QTGDRYNGRDVIEDK
+205 YNGK
-220 NSGFWTE
+220 
-227 FIAENGA
+227 
-234 RSIAEEMLEHASN
+234 
-247 TKQIETAT
+247 
-255 ENLRMAIQKLIPI
+255 
-268 SRANTTP
+268 
-275 AYEAIEA
+275 
-282 ATITEKDDYTPRSWA
+282 
-297 AYSEAKDAATALMD
+297 
-311 TMFADGK
+311 
-318 PTQANNA
+318 
-325 SANDT
+325 
-330 INAAA
+330 
-335 KRLRDAQAALDL
+335 
-347 RVSKYGTDG
+347 DG

-418 LTDAVRAARAAA
+418 LTDAVRAVRAAA

-477 ANASAASVLR
+477 ANTSAASVLR

-713 PENWRLVKDAY
+713 PENWLLVKAAY

>member
-1 MKTPSN
+1 MTKPVTGTGYQKLFDLITFNENVSLATENVAGFIIERTNFKTGD
-7 NIMKG
+7 G
-12 EGACALPFL
+12 ELIIVQISTSSGETITEKDKDPLQKLVNSVSGETPEYLMPTDGSDKWNGKTYDANGHWNT
-21 FKKSVLLLGMLM
+21 FKKSGILEDAKGVLASPGSK
-33 LVLLAIPPIKALAA
+33 KALDDMCTKLSAA
-47 NEYTIGDMVFEID
+47 
-60 GEHEVAAYIESGYY
+60 
-74 DAPTLLVRVPSNATQ
+74 LSN
-89 IGINVRANYGILTDY
+89 
-104 GYETSYGEYKPSG
+104 
-117 EYHIWTFD
+117 
-125 DEKVKIADVEKGD
+125 
-138 WVDEA
+138 
-143 YTKYDLY
+143 
-150 IAAFI
+150 
-155 DTFDV
+155 
-160 DEEFADIVF
+160 
-169 FKSDVP
+169 
-175 ISGGGLTDEEKKPLK
+175 
-190 DLLDTVSGA
+190 
-199 NETKWY
+199 
-205 QTGDRYNGRDVIEDK
+205 
-220 NSGFWTE
+220 
-227 FIAENGA
+227 
-234 RSIAEEMLEHASN
+234 
-247 TKQIETAT
+247 
-255 ENLRMAIQKLIPI
+255 LIPAGC
-268 SRANTTP
+268 ANTTEL
-275 AYEAIEA
+275 YEAIEA

-297 AYSEAKDAATALMD
+297 AYSEAKDAAIALMD
-311 TMFADGK
+311 TMFADGE
-318 PTQANNA
+318 PTQANKA

-347 RVSKYGTDG
+347 RVSKYGKDG

-377 GALDGYTAE
+377 GALNGYTPE
-386 SIAALQSALKTA
+386 SVAALQSALKTA

-403 ETPVYSAIGQLEAGR
+403 ETPVYSAIGQLESSR
-418 LTDAVRAARAAA
+418 LTNAVRAARAAA
-430 AGLETQSQKQIHVKL
+430 AGLETLSQEPIHVKL
-445 SALDAYDVYMGRTDM
+445 SALDAYDVYQKRTDM

-465 NKNILTTELELP
+465 NKNILTTELTLP

-500 YDPSLLVFLNGELLN
+500 YDPSLLVFRNGELLN

-521 YNDIGVSDGVFE
+521 YNDIGVEGGVFE

-564 YLYEIPEYFRYST
+564 YLYELPAYFRYST
-577 IEAPAEVVAG
+577 IDAPAEVVAG
-587 EAFEITVTSDAA
+587 EAFEVTVTSDAA

-618 SATEADVETVSTR
+618 SATEADAETVSTN

-669 RYIVGPSVLVHVLP
+669 RYIVGPSVLIHVLP

-713 PENWRLVKDAY
+713 PENWLLVKATY

-737 GEASSEQESAI
+737 GVASSEQESAI

-763 SNLKKFR
+763 NNLKKFR
-770 DILAELPSNV
+770 DILAELPNNV
-780 TKLDKSAE
+780 NKLDKSAE

-795 AAYESMTDYQRNELS
+795 TAYESMTDYQRSELS
-810 EQEVARYEEIINAEL
+810 EQEIARYEEIINAEL

-857 LKANT
+857 LKTHT
-862 PHEDWYQQNPVSEIG
+862 PNEDWYQQNPVSGIG
-877 NQKLA
+877 NQRLA

-887 NTVTGSKMNSPETN
+887 NTVTGSKMNSAETN
-901 NSYAYTRLDESYA
+901 NSYAYTKLDESYA

-979 GKMTFKVNGTEYA
+979 GKMTFTVNDTEYT

-1002 NAAQKSALDFYD
+1002 HAAQKSALDFYD
-1014 GTAYRGRS
+1014 GTAYRGRN
-1022 AQNQCNQI
+1022 AQVQCNQI

-1061 DQARADALNA
+1061 EKARNDALTA
-1071 LNAVFGKYDETHK
+1071 LEAILKNYAEKYDEQSET
-1084 NYIAIKAAYDKG
+1084 YLEIKAAYDKG
-1096 VSAINAAQ
+1096 VAKLEDKDQ
-1104 TVDAISTA
+1104 TPTVDAINAERRSTA
-1112 RRDAAKAIEKAAA
+1112 NAMAKAAA
-1125 GSTGVDESFRDGWG
+1125 GNTGEDDKFKEHWG
-1139 NSENDKGFY
+1139 DPENNDGFY

-1166 GAPEGFYSDPN
+1166 GAPEGLYSDPN
-1177 DPDYNITQDSIVYKE
+1177 APDYSLEKAIVYKP

-1197 DQDSMMTVILR
+1197 DEDSMMTVILR
-1208 ALADDGYEWT
+1208 ALADSGYEWT

-1238 PDIKLAEFDGGNES
+1238 PDIKLAEFDGGDES

-1267 AQFTVQPNQN
+1267 AEFTVKKNTS
-1277 TNIQLSDGDVIHVM
+1277 TNIQLADGDVIHVM
-1291 YTCTGLGEDLGGTF
+1291 YTSTGLGEDLGGTF

-1316 VMDGDKTLVLA
+1316 VMDGDKTVVLA
-1327 PEFES
+1327 PEFEAS
-1332 VAQPG
+1332 AAEPG
-1337 GTYSYTVMIDGDAA
+1337 GTYSYTVMIDDKATD
-1351 ELTITTDAA
+1351 LTILADAA

-1374 TDNTEGGSYYKSTQA
+1374 TDNTEGSSYYKSTQA

-1418 DYVGTWYELHIVSA
+1418 EYVGTWYELHIVSA
-1432 NSGGSDVDAQIDA
+1432 SSGGTEVDAQIDA
-1445 LPNPNDLTYMNRET
+1445 LPNPNDLTYENREN
-1459 YRQDIVQAKQALDA
+1459 YRQDIVQAKKAMDA
-1473 LKDPS
+1473 LKDS
-1478 SVSADRKQKLEA
+1478 KVDEVRAKKLTD
-1490 LCTKLAGFD
+1490 LCEKLAGFD

-1507 IAALPSVSNATLDD
+1507 IAKLPSVSNAALED
-1521 EAAINA
+1521 EESINA
-1527 AKTKYDALDADML
+1527 AKEKYDALDTEL
-1540 TYLKASEKQKLSD
+1540 LKYLKASEKQKLSD
-1553 LLQRMEELNEELL
+1553 LLQRMKELNEELL

-1571 APDTVT
+1571 TPDTVT

-1737 IKTETLDNSAIKAPV
+1737 TKTETLDNSAIKAPV

-1771 KLEDG
+1771 KLADG

-1850 YPGGPYTKLTDELL
+1850 YPGGPYTKLTDDLL
-1864 DALNKAQTEGKEI
+1864 TKLSEANEV

-1886 TSSGSGSSGKIE
+1886 TSSGGSSSGKIE

-1964 EGVNTN
+1964 EGVNTS

-1978 QKWAMDNG
+1978 QKWAMQND

-2004 ILYRY
+2004 ILFRY
-2009 AKQKGYD
+2009 AKMKGYD
-2016 VSKSAALT
+2016 VSKSAALS
-2024 GFSDADKV
+2024 GFADADKV
-2032 SGYAFDAMQ
+2032 SSYAVEAMQ

>member
-1 MKTPSN
+1 MTKPVTGTGYQKLFDLITFNENVSLATENVAGFIIERTNFKTGD
-7 NIMKG
+7 G
-12 EGACALPFL
+12 ELIIVQISTSSGETITEKDKDPLQKLVNSVSGETPEYLMPTDGSDKWNGKTYDANGHWNT
-21 FKKSVLLLGMLM
+21 FKKSGILEDAKGVLASPGSK
-33 LVLLAIPPIKALAA
+33 KALDDMCTKLSAA
-47 NEYTIGDMVFEID
+47 
-60 GEHEVAAYIESGYY
+60 
-74 DAPTLLVRVPSNATQ
+74 LSN
-89 IGINVRANYGILTDY
+89 
-104 GYETSYGEYKPSG
+104 
-117 EYHIWTFD
+117 
-125 DEKVKIADVEKGD
+125 
-138 WVDEA
+138 
-143 YTKYDLY
+143 
-150 IAAFI
+150 
-155 DTFDV
+155 
-160 DEEFADIVF
+160 
-169 FKSDVP
+169 
-175 ISGGGLTDEEKKPLK
+175 
-190 DLLDTVSGA
+190 
-199 NETKWY
+199 
-205 QTGDRYNGRDVIEDK
+205 
-220 NSGFWTE
+220 
-227 FIAENGA
+227 
-234 RSIAEEMLEHASN
+234 
-247 TKQIETAT
+247 
-255 ENLRMAIQKLIPI
+255 LIPAGC
-268 SRANTTP
+268 ANTTEL
-275 AYEAIEA
+275 YEAIEA

-297 AYSEAKDAATALMD
+297 AYSEAKDAAIALMD
-311 TMFADGK
+311 TMFADGE
-318 PTQANNA
+318 PTQANKA

-347 RVSKYGTDG
+347 RVSKYGKDG

-377 GALDGYTAE
+377 DALNGYTPE
-386 SIAALQSALKTA
+386 SVAALQSALKTA

-403 ETPVYSAIGQLEAGR
+403 ETPVYSAIGQLESSR
-418 LTDAVRAARAAA
+418 LTNAVRAARAAA
-430 AGLETQSQKQIHVKL
+430 AGLETLSQEPIHVKL
-445 SALDAYDVYMGRTDM
+445 SALDAYDVYQKRTDM

-465 NKNILTTELELP
+465 NKNILTTELTLP

-500 YDPSLLVFLNGELLN
+500 YDPSLLVFRNGELLN

-521 YNDIGVSDGVFE
+521 YNDIGVEGGVFE

-564 YLYEIPEYFRYST
+564 YLYEIPAYFRYSRV
-577 IEAPAEVVAG
+577 EAPAEVVAG
-587 EAFEITVTSDAA
+587 EAFEVTVTSDAA

-618 SATEADVETVSTR
+618 SATEADAETVSTN

-713 PENWRLVKDAY
+713 PENWLLVKAAY

-737 GEASSEQESAI
+737 GVASSEQESAI

-763 SNLKKFR
+763 NNLKKFR
-770 DILAELPSNV
+770 DILAELPNDV

-795 AAYESMTDYQRNELS
+795 TAYEAMTDYQRSELS

-1445 LPNPNDLTYMNRET
+1445 LPNPNDLTYTNRET

-1521 EAAINA
+1521 ETAINA

-1677 TETAKKQ
+1677 TETARKQ

-1737 IKTETLDNSAIKAPV
+1737 TKTETLDNSAIKAPV

-1877 TATPNFKNK
+1877 TATPNFKNR

-1913 SKFRDVAAS
+1913 SKFRDVAVS

>member
-1 MKTPSN
+1 MSDEAITALGSKYFAKASNGENGGYPVLTFASLSADKT
-7 NIMKG
+7 K
-12 EGACALPFL
+12 L
-21 FKKSVLLLGMLM
+21 
-33 LVLLAIPPIKALAA
+33 KAELDKVP
-47 NEYTIGDMVFEID
+47 T
-60 GEHEVAAYIESGYY
+60 SGYY
-74 DAPTLLVRVPSNATQ
+74 TED
-89 IGINVRANYGILTDY
+89 
-104 GYETSYGEYKPSG
+104 
-117 EYHIWTFD
+117 
-125 DEKVKIADVEKGD
+125 
-138 WVDEA
+138 
-143 YTKYDLY
+143 
-150 IAAFI
+150 
-155 DTFDV
+155 
-160 DEEFADIVF
+160 
-169 FKSDVP
+169 
-175 ISGGGLTDEEKKPLK
+175 
-190 DLLDTVSGA
+190 
-199 NETKWY
+199 
-205 QTGDRYNGRDVIEDK
+205 DRYNGVDTSK
-220 NSGFWTE
+220 NGFWADMKE
-227 FIAENGA
+227 FVKGAQEVYENESAGQAEVD
-234 RSIAEEMLEHASN
+234 L
-247 TKQIETAT
+247 ETAKLK
-255 ENLRMAIQKLIPI
+255 NGLQAYVGKLI
-268 SRANTTP
+268 STSNANTTLLH
-275 AYEAIEA
+275 EAIEA

-297 AYSEAKDAATALMD
+297 AYSETKDAATALMD

-347 RVSKYGTDG
+347 RVSKYGKDG

-377 GALDGYTAE
+377 GALDDYTLD
-386 SIAALQSALKTA
+386 SVAALQNALKTA

-713 PENWRLVKDAY
+713 PENWLLVKAAY

-737 GEASSEQESAI
+737 GVASSEQESAI

-857 LKANT
+857 LKENT

-938 AGGNMNGPGVISAA
+938 ADGNMNGPGVISAA
-952 DGSWSISDENMQMYV
+952 DESWSISDESMQMYV

-1445 LPNPNDLTYMNRET
+1445 LPNPNDLTYTNRET

-1737 IKTETLDNSAIKAPV
+1737 TKTETLDNSAIKAPV

-1898 SPNKPNKST
+1898 SPNRPKTEPAK
-1907 MGEADA
+1907 ADA

-2016 VSKSAALT
+2016 VSKTAALT

-2041 WAVAEELL
+2041 WAVAEGLL
-2049 KGSNGKL
+2049 QGSNGKL

>member
-1 MKTPSN
+1 MS
-7 NIMKG
+7 
-12 EGACALPFL
+12 L
-21 FKKSVLLLGMLM
+21 SLLST
-33 LVLLAIPPIKALAA
+33 VYAESPPTIKVPDG
-47 NEYTIGDMVFEID
+47 YEI
-60 GEHEVAAYIESGYY
+60 VAQYGSGYTY
-74 DAPTLLVRVPSNATQ
+74 TANGNEEELLFDTYIVRVPTDTTVIANVIPGFDISHCECSTHDWDNLGEDTYEFDNGYDLTIHSGCKEPEPTIYVPWEKSDLYDFYGVQYSDKNYDNTIQVYFFLANA
-89 IGINVRANYGILTDY
+89 D
-104 GYETSYGEYKPSG
+104 SG
-117 EYHIWTFD
+117 ET
-125 DEKVKIADVEKGD
+125 
-138 WVDEA
+138 VDK
-143 YTKYDLY
+143 TKLSELLN
-150 IAAFI
+150 
-155 DTFDV
+155 TV
-160 DEEFADIVF
+160 
-169 FKSDVP
+169 
-175 ISGGGLTDEEKKPLK
+175 TDNNTNYYL
-190 DLLDTVSGA
+190 S
-199 NETKWY
+199 N
-205 QTGDRYNGRDVIEDK
+205 DRYNGNPAETITDK
-220 NSGFWTE
+220 RSGFWAE
-227 FIAENGA
+227 FTAVNGPRA
-234 RSIAEEMLEHASN
+234 RAQRILASDVPQADIDD
-247 TKQIETAT
+247 TVVA
-255 ENLRMAIQKLIPI
+255 LRVAISKLIPTT
-268 SRANTTP
+268 RANTTLLH
-275 AYEAIEA
+275 EAIEA

-297 AYSEAKDAATALMD
+297 AYSEAKDAAIALMD
-311 TMFADGK
+311 TMFADGE
-318 PTQANNA
+318 PTQANKA

-347 RVSKYGTDG
+347 RVSKYGKDG

-377 GALDGYTAE
+377 GALNGYTAE
-386 SIAALQSALKTA
+386 SVAALQSALKTA

-403 ETPVYSAIGQLEAGR
+403 ETPVYSAIGQLESSR
-418 LTDAVRAARAAA
+418 LTNAVRAARAAA
-430 AGLETQSQKQIHVKL
+430 AGLETQSQEQIHVKL
-445 SALDAYDVYMGRTDM
+445 SALDAYDVYQKRTDM

-465 NKNILTTELELP
+465 NKNILTTELTLP

-500 YDPSLLVFLNGELLN
+500 YDPSLLVFRNGELLN
-515 TTSMFT
+515 TTSMFD
-521 YNDIGVSDGVFE
+521 YNDIGVPDGVFE

-631 YVHRNTYQTTDENGK
+631 YVHRNTHQTTDENGK
-646 ATLTLYNEGYVLIN
+646 VTLTLYNEGYVLIN

-1445 LPNPNDLTYMNRET
+1445 LPNPNDLTYTNRET

-1737 IKTETLDNSAIKAPV
+1737 TKTETLDNSAIKAPV

-1829 PTVTKPGK
+1829 PTVTRPGK

-2004 ILYRY
+2004 ILFRY
-2009 AKQKGYD
+2009 ARMKGYD

-2024 GFSDADKV
+2024 GFVDSDKV
-2032 SGYAFDAMQ
+2032 SSYAFDAMQ

>member
-1 MKTPSN
+1 MDTAKQVGTITYNGTSYPLFNVQVNLQEYDAISIVKESGTITVNGAETKYPTGIQAN
-7 NIMKG
+7 NSG
-12 EGACALPFL
+12 TVGLVPDREVPYDQENVVFDAA
-21 FKKSVLLLGMLM
+21 KSCYQDN
-33 LVLLAIPPIKALAA
+33 KASITL
-47 NEYTIGDMVFEID
+47 DD
-60 GEHEVAAYIESGYY
+60 GESISESGTCLLFRLQIGSGRRKTNCAFLAVSWGNFGGTEYDTKVLEELLTSVSDENANNNYY
-74 DAPTLLVRVPSNATQ
+74 TSNDRYDGKQYSTISFWAEFTKKDGARDQAQKVLNNPVNQNAINAAVKDLEAAISKLISKKDYANTTLL
-89 IGINVRANYGILTDY
+89 
-104 GYETSYGEYKPSG
+104 YEAMQHTVDKDRYTPMSY
-117 EYHIWTFD
+117 
-125 DEKVKIADVEKGD
+125 A
-138 WVDEA
+138 A
-143 YTKYDLY
+143 YTKAYDEASALMAQMFDSDGNPTEANKPDKQQTLEALAEKLE
-150 IAAFI
+150 AAWKNL
-155 DTFDV
+155 
-160 DEEFADIVF
+160 DER
-169 FKSDVP
+169 
-175 ISGGGLTDEEKKPLK
+175 
-190 DLLDTVSGA
+190 VS
-199 NETKWY
+199 
-205 QTGDRYNGRDVIEDK
+205 YNGK
-220 NSGFWTE
+220 
-227 FIAENGA
+227 
-234 RSIAEEMLEHASN
+234 
-247 TKQIETAT
+247 
-255 ENLRMAIQKLIPI
+255 
-268 SRANTTP
+268 
-275 AYEAIEA
+275 
-282 ATITEKDDYTPRSWA
+282 
-297 AYSEAKDAATALMD
+297 
-311 TMFADGK
+311 
-318 PTQANNA
+318 
-325 SANDT
+325 
-330 INAAA
+330 
-335 KRLRDAQAALDL
+335 
-347 RVSKYGTDG
+347 DG

-564 YLYEIPEYFRYST
+564 YLYEIPEYFRYSRV
-577 IEAPAEVVAG
+577 EAPAEVVAG
-587 EAFEITVTSDAA
+587 EAFEVTVTSDAA

-618 SATEADVETVSTR
+618 SATEADVETVSTN
-631 YVHRNTYQTTDENGK
+631 YVHRDTYQTTDENGK

-669 RYIVGPSVLVHVLP
+669 RYIVGPSVLIHVLP

-713 PENWRLVKDAY
+713 PENWLLVKAAY

-737 GEASSEQESAI
+737 GVASSEQESAI

-770 DILAELPSNV
+770 DILAELPNNV

-795 AAYESMTDYQRNELS
+795 TAYEAMTDYQRSELS

-1445 LPNPNDLTYMNRET
+1445 LPNPNDLTYTNRET

-1597 DVTLNGETVK
+1597 DVTLSGETVK

-1737 IKTETLDNSAIKAPV
+1737 TKTETLDNSAIKAPV

-1850 YPGGPYTKLTDELL
+1850 YPGGSYTKLTDELL
-1864 DALNKAQTEGKEI
+1864 DALNKAQTEDKEI

-1886 TSSGSGSSGKIE
+1886 TSSGGSSSGKIE
-1898 SPNKPNKST
+1898 SPNKPKT
-1907 MGEADA
+1907 EPAKADA
-1913 SKFRDVAAS
+1913 SKFRDVATS

-2056 DPQGSA
+2056 NPQGSA

>member
-1 MKTPSN
+1 MS
-7 NIMKG
+7 
-12 EGACALPFL
+12 L
-21 FKKSVLLLGMLM
+21 SLLST
-33 LVLLAIPPIKALAA
+33 VYAESPPTIKVPDG
-47 NEYTIGDMVFEID
+47 YEI
-60 GEHEVAAYIESGYY
+60 VAQYGSGYTY
-74 DAPTLLVRVPSNATQ
+74 TANGNEEELLFDTYIVRVPTDTTVIANVIPGFDISHCECSTHDWDNLGEDTYEFDNGYDLTIHSGCKEPEPTMYVPWEKSDLYDFYGVQYSDKNYDNTIQVYFFLANA
-89 IGINVRANYGILTDY
+89 D
-104 GYETSYGEYKPSG
+104 SG
-117 EYHIWTFD
+117 ET
-125 DEKVKIADVEKGD
+125 
-138 WVDEA
+138 VDK
-143 YTKYDLY
+143 TKLSELLN
-150 IAAFI
+150 
-155 DTFDV
+155 TV
-160 DEEFADIVF
+160 
-169 FKSDVP
+169 
-175 ISGGGLTDEEKKPLK
+175 TDNNTNYYL
-190 DLLDTVSGA
+190 S
-199 NETKWY
+199 N
-205 QTGDRYNGRDVIEDK
+205 DRYNGNPAETITDK
-220 NSGFWTE
+220 RSGFWAE
-227 FIAENGA
+227 FTAVNGPRA
-234 RSIAEEMLEHASN
+234 RAQRILASDVPQADIDD
-247 TKQIETAT
+247 TVVA
-255 ENLRMAIQKLIPI
+255 LRVAISKLIPTT
-268 SRANTTP
+268 RANTTLLH
-275 AYEAIEA
+275 EAIEA

-297 AYSEAKDAATALMD
+297 AYSEAKDAAIALMG

-318 PTQANNA
+318 PTPENKA

-347 RVSKYGTDG
+347 RVSKYGKDG

-377 GALDGYTAE
+377 GALDDYTAE

-445 SALDAYDVYMGRTDM
+445 SALDAYDVYQKRTDM

-465 NKNILTTELELP
+465 NKNILTTELTLP

-587 EAFEITVTSDAA
+587 EAFEVTVTSDAA

-737 GEASSEQESAI
+737 GVASSEQESAI

-770 DILAELPSNV
+770 DILAELPNDV
-780 TKLDKSAE
+780 NKLDKSAE

-795 AAYESMTDYQRNELS
+795 TAYESMTDYQRSELS
-810 EQEVARYEEIINAEL
+810 EQEIARYEEIINAKL
-825 KEAQKHQLKFEQ
+825 KEAQKHRLKFEQ

-857 LKANT
+857 LKTHT
-862 PHEDWYQQNPVSEIG
+862 PNEDWYQQNPVSGIG
-877 NQKLA
+877 NQRLA

-887 NTVTGSKMNSPETN
+887 NTVTGSKMNSAETN
-901 NSYAYTRLDESYA
+901 NSYAYTKLDESYA

-938 AGGNMNGPGVISAA
+938 ADGNMNGPGVISAA
-952 DGSWSISDENMQMYV
+952 DESWSISDESMQMYV

-979 GKMTFKVNGTEYA
+979 GKMTFTVNDTEYT

-1014 GTAYRGRS
+1014 GTGYRGRN
-1022 AQNQCNQI
+1022 AQVQCNQI

-1061 DQARADALNA
+1061 EKARTDALTA
-1071 LNAVFGKYDETHK
+1071 LEAILTNYAEKYDEQSET
-1084 NYIAIKAAYDKG
+1084 YLAIKAKYDEG
-1096 VSAINAAQ
+1096 VARIKDKDQ
-1104 TVDAISTA
+1104 TPTVDAINAERRSTA
-1112 RRDAAKAIEKAAA
+1112 NAMAKAAA
-1125 GSTGVDESFRDGWG
+1125 GNTGEDDKFKEHWG
-1139 NSENDKGFY
+1139 DPENNDGFY

-1166 GAPEGFYSDPN
+1166 GAPEGLYSDPN
-1177 DPDYNITQDSIVYKE
+1177 APDYSLEKAIVYKP

-1197 DQDSMMTVILR
+1197 DEDSMMTVILR
-1208 ALADDGYEWT
+1208 ALADSGYEWT

-1238 PDIKLAEFDGGNES
+1238 PDIKLAEFDGGDES

-1267 AQFTVQPNQN
+1267 AEFTVKKNTS
-1277 TNIQLSDGDVIHVM
+1277 TNIQLADGDVIHVM
-1291 YTCTGLGEDLGGTF
+1291 YTSTGLGEDLGGTF

-1316 VMDGDKTLVLA
+1316 VMDGDKTVVLA
-1327 PEFES
+1327 PEFEAS
-1332 VAQPG
+1332 AAEPG
-1337 GTYSYTVMIDGDAA
+1337 GTYSYTVMIDDNAT
-1351 ELTITTDAA
+1351 ELTILADAA

-1374 TDNTEGGSYYKSTQA
+1374 TDNTEGSSYYKSTQA

-1418 DYVGTWYELHIVSA
+1418 EYVGTWYELHIVSA
-1432 NSGGSDVDAQIDA
+1432 SSGGTEVDAQIDA
-1445 LPNPNDLTYMNRET
+1445 LPNPDDLTYENREN
-1459 YRQDIVQAKQALDA
+1459 YRQDIVQAKKAMDA
-1473 LKDPS
+1473 LKDS
-1478 SVSADRKQKLEA
+1478 KVDEVRAKKLTD
-1490 LCTKLAGFD
+1490 LCEKLAGFD

-1507 IAALPSVSNATLDD
+1507 IAKLPSVSNAALED
-1521 EAAINA
+1521 EESINA
-1527 AKTKYDALDADML
+1527 AKEKYDALDTEL
-1540 TYLKASEKQKLSD
+1540 LKYLKASEKQKLSD
-1553 LLQRMEELNEELL
+1553 LLQRMKELNEELL

-1571 APDTVT
+1571 TPDTVT

-1589 VGYITEGQ
+1589 VGYITEGEPI
-1597 DVTLNGETVK
+1597 TLNGEPIT
-1607 RSGTKFTLGNT
+1607 RSGSKFTLGNT

-1623 LNVTVQP
+1623 LNVTERP
-1630 VNVTLD
+1630 INVTLD
-1636 EKRPEITPAENAS
+1636 EKRPEIAPAEDA
-1649 PETKAAANAITSP
+1649 TDDTKKAAAAITSP

-1677 TETAKKQ
+1677 TETARKQ

-1702 ISVKNYEDV
+1702 ISVEKYEEV

-1737 IKTETLDNSAIKAPV
+1737 TKTETLDNSAIKAPV

-1850 YPGGPYTKLTDELL
+1850 YPGGPYTKLTDDLL
-1864 DALNKAQTEGKEI
+1864 TKLSEANEV

-1886 TSSGSGSSGKIE
+1886 TSSGGSSSGKIE
-1898 SPNKPNKST
+1898 SPNKPKT
-1907 MGEADA
+1907 EPAKADA
-1913 SKFRDVAAS
+1913 SKFRDVATS

-2016 VSKSAALT
+2016 VSKTAALT

>member
-1 MKTPSN
+1 MDTAKQVGTITYNGTSYPLFNVQVNLQEYDAISIVKESGTITVNGAETKYPTGIQAN
-7 NIMKG
+7 NSG
-12 EGACALPFL
+12 TVGLVPDREVPYDQENVVFDAA
-21 FKKSVLLLGMLM
+21 KSCYQDN
-33 LVLLAIPPIKALAA
+33 KASITL
-47 NEYTIGDMVFEID
+47 DD
-60 GEHEVAAYIESGYY
+60 GESISESGTCLLFRLQIGSGRRKTNCAFLAVSWGNFGGTEYDTKVLEELLTSVSDENANNNYY
-74 DAPTLLVRVPSNATQ
+74 TSNDRYDGKQYSTISFWAEFTKKDGARDQAQKVLNNPVNQNAINAAVKDLEAAISKLISKKDYANTTLL
-89 IGINVRANYGILTDY
+89 
-104 GYETSYGEYKPSG
+104 YEAMQHTVDKDRYTPMSY
-117 EYHIWTFD
+117 
-125 DEKVKIADVEKGD
+125 A
-138 WVDEA
+138 A
-143 YTKYDLY
+143 YTKAYDEASALMAQMFDSDGNPTEANKPDKQQTLEALAEKLE
-150 IAAFI
+150 AAWKNL
-155 DTFDV
+155 
-160 DEEFADIVF
+160 DER
-169 FKSDVP
+169 
-175 ISGGGLTDEEKKPLK
+175 
-190 DLLDTVSGA
+190 VS
-199 NETKWY
+199 
-205 QTGDRYNGRDVIEDK
+205 YNGK
-220 NSGFWTE
+220 
-227 FIAENGA
+227 
-234 RSIAEEMLEHASN
+234 
-247 TKQIETAT
+247 
-255 ENLRMAIQKLIPI
+255 
-268 SRANTTP
+268 
-275 AYEAIEA
+275 
-282 ATITEKDDYTPRSWA
+282 
-297 AYSEAKDAATALMD
+297 
-311 TMFADGK
+311 
-318 PTQANNA
+318 
-325 SANDT
+325 
-330 INAAA
+330 
-335 KRLRDAQAALDL
+335 
-347 RVSKYGTDG
+347 DG

-377 GALDGYTAE
+377 GALGGYTAE
-386 SIAALQSALKTA
+386 SVAALQSALKTA

-477 ANASAASVLR
+477 ANTSAASVLR

-587 EAFEITVTSDAA
+587 EAFEVTVTSDAA

-606 EKTPVVGATIRR
+606 EKIPVVGATIRR
-618 SATEADVETVSTR
+618 SATEADAETVSTN
-631 YVHRNTYQTTDENGK
+631 YVHRDTYQTTDENGK

-713 PENWRLVKDAY
+713 PENWLLVKAAY

>member
-1 MKTPSN
+1 MLLFRLPYGAGNRKSPWVTYAFLLISWSAGFQETDKTQLNDAIAKAPKDADKDTVYWHADDRWNGEIASKVGFWNEMLSALSKARTVSEDKFASEDAVKEATDNLSN
-7 NIMKG
+7 AVAN
-12 EGACALPFL
+12 L
-21 FKKSVLLLGMLM
+21 
-33 LVLLAIPPIKALAA
+33 IKAE
-47 NEYTIGDMVFEID
+47 NNNT
-60 GEHEVAAYIESGYY
+60 
-74 DAPTLLVRVPSNATQ
+74 TLLYEELLNEPNKA
-89 IGINVRANYGILTDY
+89 DY
-104 GYETSYGEYKPSG
+104 TPKSWS
-117 EYHIWTFD
+117 
-125 DEKVKIADVEKGD
+125 
-138 WVDEA
+138 A
-143 YTKYDLY
+143 YTKVRDR
-150 IAAFI
+150 AEAMMSTMF
-155 DTFDV
+155 
-160 DEEFADIVF
+160 DEEGKPTSANTSAGGKQKELETLAAELTTAREALDKRAALVNPDAAKNAELLIDAIEELQTRYADADL
-169 FKSDVP
+169 SDYTAPSVRKLQEELA
-175 ISGGGLTDEEKKPLK
+175 SADALTKVVTAYSSIGSKELTS
-190 DLLDTVSGA
+190 L
-199 NETKWY
+199 
-205 QTGDRYNGRDVIEDK
+205 QTALR
-220 NSGFWTE
+220 
-227 FIAENGA
+227 
-234 RSIAEEMLEHASN
+234 
-247 TKQIETAT
+247 
-255 ENLRMAIQKLIPI
+255 NLRMA
-268 SRANTTP
+268 
-275 AYEAIEA
+275 
-282 ATITEKDDYTPRSWA
+282 
-297 AYSEAKDAATALMD
+297 AL
-311 TMFADGK
+311 
-318 PTQANNA
+318 
-325 SANDT
+325 
-330 INAAA
+330 
-335 KRLRDAQAALDL
+335 
-347 RVSKYGTDG
+347 
-356 ETRVKLMASALE
+356 
-368 ELNRRFSAP
+368 
-377 GALDGYTAE
+377 
-386 SIAALQSALKTA
+386 
-398 NETLA
+398 
-403 ETPVYSAIGQLEAGR
+403 
-418 LTDAVRAARAAA
+418 
-430 AGLETQSQKQIHVKL
+430 GLETEQTGQIHVEL
-445 SALDAYDVYMGRTDM
+445 SVLDAADISNKKVGDSQALRNPNTRT
-460 WWALH
+460 A
-465 NKNILTTELELP
+465 TLELP
-477 ANASAASVLR
+477 ANASAYDLLHAKLETGGTYYTQSNTDSVA
-487 EKNLLKRTLNESK
+487 
-500 YDPSLLVFLNGELLN
+500 LVFLNGELL
-515 TTSMFT
+515 
-521 YNDIGVSDGVFE
+521 YNPSFGHDYYDVEATLE
-533 SLKLHDGDELTLVW
+533 SVKLHDGDKLSLIW
-547 ICGKQIMYS
+547 FKPNMILRS
-556 STAGYYTQ
+556 STNGSDPQ
-564 YLYEIPEYFRYST
+564 PMQEIMDWFRYST
-577 IEAPAEVVAG
+577 IQVEQEVTAG
-587 EAFEITVTSDAA
+587 VPFTVTVTSESAFPFLKDGGKPFAGAEIYYGAAKETPEDAA
-599 LPFLATG
+599 T
-606 EKTPVVGATIRR
+606 T
-618 SATEADVETVSTR
+618 
-631 YVHRNTYQTTDENGK
+631 YVHRQTNTLTDENGQ
-646 ATLTLYNEGYVLIN
+646 AQITLYEEGYVLLN
-660 AFRTEDEEG
+660 AFRQDNEG
-669 RYIVGPSVLVHVLP
+669 RYTVGPSVLVHVNATTDP
-683 TNDLESVKLQ
+683 TAAKLR
-693 LRKELDEVYYD
+693 LREQLDEVYYD
-704 ENYPESVFT
+704 ENYPESAFT
-713 PENWRLVKDAY
+713 AERWAARKKAY
-724 ENGVQAIA
+724 EDGVQGIA

-737 GEASSEQESAI
+737 AEASTAQSEAI
-748 QEIKRLQSTADSGNN
+748 AAIKKLQSDMDETNVNN
-763 SNLKKFR
+763 PWNFR
-770 DILAELPSNV
+770 YQLSTLPDEV
-780 TKLDKSAE
+780 TKLDAAAQTTINTLADLYEKIKATPYQLAE
-788 ARIEELK
+788 L
-795 AAYESMTDYQRNELS
+795 T
-810 EQEVARYEEIINAEL
+810 EQEIQKYEAVVAASKAGL
-825 KEAQKHQLKFEQ
+825 PPAKEHTLTFEQ
-837 AFSDGVTEDD
+837 KLITDDPDD
-847 QKTIL
+847 QEAL
-852 AMIDY
+852 EAMIAY
-857 LKANT
+857 LQANT
-862 PHEDWYQQNPVSEIG
+862 PTDDKYGESTG
-877 NQKLA
+877 NKKLLP
-882 ELFTF
+882 LFGF
-887 NTVTGSKMNSPETN
+887 SKYRLPIEKATALTKDLRATLSPDYT
-901 NSYAYTRLDESYA
+901 AYL
-914 LQRDIYACI
+914 
-923 SPEYAAYILCRDAAI
+923 LCRNAAR
-938 AGGNMNGPGVISAA
+938 AEGKDNGPGVISAE
-952 DGSWSISDENMQMYV
+952 DGSWSISDATLG
-967 PDSSESN
+967 SSFQESGN
-974 TTRVL
+974 TVTL
-979 GKMTFKVNGTEYA
+979 TGSMTYTINDKQYA
-992 IRSIKVTGLE
+992 IRDISIEGAEVPLSLTDSNVLKYEDGRLIDASTYKGKTDVHINVHAK
-1002 NAAQKSALDFYD
+1002 NA
-1014 GTAYRGRS
+1014 
-1022 AQNQCNQI
+1022 QI
-1030 VQDSFLNFT
+1030 GFI
-1039 MPFDDVTITVTWGP
+1039 MPFNDVKITVTWGP
-1053 VAGTTSEV
+1053 VGGTESEAEK
-1061 DQARADALNA
+1061 ARSEALRLLA
-1071 LNAVFGKYDETHK
+1071 TLLAKYDETSATYEDVK
-1084 NYIAIKAAYDKG
+1084 KAYNEGVAKIADAD
-1096 VSAINAAQ
+1096 Q
-1104 TVDAISTA
+1104 TPTVDAINAVRRSTA
-1112 RRDAAKAIEKAAA
+1112 DAMAKAAA
-1125 GSTGVDESFRDGWG
+1125 GSTGTDDKFKELWG
-1139 NSENDKGFY
+1139 DPENNDGFY
-1148 AGTPVG
+1148 AGDPRG

-1160 ENTTYS
+1160 EDTTYP
-1166 GAPEGFYSDPN
+1166 GLAEFYSDPDAPN
-1177 DPDYNITQDSIVYKE
+1177 YNIKTDAFLYRE

-1197 DQDSMMTVILR
+1197 SEDTMMTVILR
-1208 ALADDGYEWT
+1208 ALAEKGCTWT
-1218 GTGGSKF
+1218 GTGGSGF
-1225 GISYLSGIAQKGR
+1225 GISYLSGITYNNQTLK
-1238 PDIKLAEFDGGNES
+1238 EFTGGNES

-1267 AQFTVQPNQN
+1267 SEFRVTKQEGQES
-1277 TNIQLSDGDVIHVM
+1277 NILLADGDVIHVM
-1291 YTCTGLGEDLGGTF
+1291 YTCTGLGEDLGGTW

-1316 VMDGDKTLVLA
+1316 VMDGDKALELA

-1332 VAQPG
+1332 VVAKPG

-1404 PVWPSMNNQSTEAR
+1404 PVWPSMNNQGAEAR
-1418 DYVGTWYELHIVSA
+1418 EYVGTWYELHIVSA

-1445 LPNPNDLTYMNRET
+1445 LPNPNDLTYTNRET

-1490 LCTKLAGFD
+1490 LCEKLAGFD

-1521 EAAINA
+1521 ETAINA

-1636 EKRPEITPAENAS
+1636 EKRPEITPAEDAS
-1649 PETKAAANAITSP
+1649 PETKAATAAITSP

-1684 AEASGDASASVT
+1684 AEASGNADASVT

-1702 ISVKNYEDV
+1702 ISVEKYEEV

-1737 IKTETLDNSAIKAPV
+1737 TKTETLDNSAIKAPV

-1850 YPGGPYTKLTDELL
+1850 YPGGPYTKLTDDLL
-1864 DALNKAQTEGKEI
+1864 TKLSGANEV

-1886 TSSGSGSSGKIE
+1886 ASSGSGSSGKIE

-1913 SKFRDVAAS
+1913 SKFRDVSSS

-1964 EGVNTN
+1964 EGVNTT

-1978 QKWAMDNG
+1978 QKWAMQND

>member
-1 MKTPSN
+1 MS
-7 NIMKG
+7 
-12 EGACALPFL
+12 L
-21 FKKSVLLLGMLM
+21 SLLST
-33 LVLLAIPPIKALAA
+33 VYAESPPTIKVPDG
-47 NEYTIGDMVFEID
+47 YEI
-60 GEHEVAAYIESGYY
+60 VAQYGSGYTY
-74 DAPTLLVRVPSNATQ
+74 TANGNEEELLFDTYIVRVPTDTTVIANVIPGFDISHCECSTHDWDNLGEDTYEFDNGYDLTIHSGCKEPEPTIYVPWEKSDLYDFYGVQYSDKNYDNTIQVYFFLANA
-89 IGINVRANYGILTDY
+89 D
-104 GYETSYGEYKPSG
+104 SG
-117 EYHIWTFD
+117 ET
-125 DEKVKIADVEKGD
+125 
-138 WVDEA
+138 VDK
-143 YTKYDLY
+143 TKLSELLN
-150 IAAFI
+150 
-155 DTFDV
+155 TV
-160 DEEFADIVF
+160 
-169 FKSDVP
+169 
-175 ISGGGLTDEEKKPLK
+175 TDNNTNYYL
-190 DLLDTVSGA
+190 S
-199 NETKWY
+199 N
-205 QTGDRYNGRDVIEDK
+205 DRYNGNPAETITDK
-220 NSGFWTE
+220 RSGFWAE
-227 FIAENGA
+227 FTAVNGPRA
-234 RSIAEEMLEHASN
+234 RAQRILASDVPQADIDD
-247 TKQIETAT
+247 TVVA
-255 ENLRMAIQKLIPI
+255 LRVAISKLIPTT
-268 SRANTTP
+268 RANTTLLH
-275 AYEAIEA
+275 EAIEA

-347 RVSKYGTDG
+347 RVSKYGKDG

-377 GALDGYTAE
+377 GALNGYTPE
-386 SIAALQSALKTA
+386 SVAALQSALKTA

-403 ETPVYSAIGQLEAGR
+403 ETPVYSAIGQLESSR
-418 LTDAVRAARAAA
+418 LTSAVRAARAAA
-430 AGLETQSQKQIHVKL
+430 AGLETESQEQIHVKL
-445 SALDAYDVYMGRTDM
+445 SALDAYDVYQKRTDM

-465 NKNILTTELELP
+465 NKNILTTELTLP

-500 YDPSLLVFLNGELLN
+500 YDPSLLVFRNGELLN

-521 YNDIGVSDGVFE
+521 YNDIGVEGGVFE

-587 EAFEITVTSDAA
+587 EAFEVTVTSDAA

-618 SATEADVETVSTR
+618 SATEADAETVSTN
-631 YVHRNTYQTTDENGK
+631 YVHRDTYQTTDENGK

-669 RYIVGPSVLVHVLP
+669 RYIVGPSVLIHVLP

-713 PENWRLVKDAY
+713 PENWLLVKAAY

-737 GEASSEQESAI
+737 GVASSEQESAI

-770 DILAELPSNV
+770 DILAELPNNV

-795 AAYESMTDYQRNELS
+795 TAYEAMTDYQRSELS

-1445 LPNPNDLTYMNRET
+1445 LPNPNDLTYTNRET

-1521 EAAINA
+1521 ETAINA

-1553 LLQRMEELNEELL
+1553 LLQRMKELNEELL

-1571 APDTVT
+1571 TPDTVT

-1589 VGYITEGQ
+1589 VGYITEGETI
-1597 DVTLNGETVK
+1597 TLNSEPIT
-1607 RSGTKFTLGNT
+1607 RSGSKFTLGNT

-1623 LNVTVQP
+1623 LNVTVRP
-1630 VNVTLD
+1630 ANITLD
-1636 EKRPEITPAENAS
+1636 EKRPEIETSAEDAA
-1649 PETKAAANAITSP
+1649 TKAAAAAITSL

-1677 TETAKKQ
+1677 TETAKQQ
-1684 AEASGDASASVT
+1684 AEASGDASAEVT
-1696 AEVKLN
+1696 AEVKLK
-1702 ISVKNYEDV
+1702 ISVEKYEEV

-1725 TYTVTADGQTLS
+1725 TYTVTAAGQTVS
-1737 IKTETLDNSAIKAPV
+1737 TKTETLDNSAIKAPV
-1752 TISVALPLDM
+1752 TISVALPTDM
-1762 PQENLYVKH
+1762 PTENLYIKH
-1771 KLEDG
+1771 FFSDDSG
-1776 SFEYIKPTIERNVAT
+1776 RYEYIKPTIKNGVAT
-1791 WQQSSFSIVV
+1791 WQQSSFSIVI

-1815 LDVTLTPEDVGKEL
+1815 LEPKTLTPEDVGKEL
-1829 PTVTKPGK
+1829 PTVSRPGK
-1837 DFTGWTFVIDGTE
+1837 DFTGWTFVINGTE

-1864 DALNKAQTEGKEI
+1864 DALSEAQAEGKEI

-1886 TSSGSGSSGKIE
+1886 TSSGGSSSGKID
-1898 SPNKPNKST
+1898 SPNKPNKPNKST

-1913 SKFRDVAAS
+1913 SKFRDVSTS

-1964 EGVNTN
+1964 EGVNTT

-1978 QKWAMDNG
+1978 QKWAMQNG

-2004 ILYRY
+2004 ILFRY
-2009 AKQKGYD
+2009 AKMKGYD
-2016 VSKSAALT
+2016 VSKSAALS

-2032 SGYAFDAMQ
+2032 SSYAVEAMQ

>member
-1 MKTPSN
+1 MS
-7 NIMKG
+7 
-12 EGACALPFL
+12 L
-21 FKKSVLLLGMLM
+21 SLLST
-33 LVLLAIPPIKALAA
+33 VYAESPPTIKVPDG
-47 NEYTIGDMVFEID
+47 YEI
-60 GEHEVAAYIESGYY
+60 VAQYGSGYTY
-74 DAPTLLVRVPSNATQ
+74 TANGNEEELLFDTYIVRVPTDTTVIANVIPGFDISHCECSTHDWDNLGEDTYEFDNGYDLTIHSGCKEPEPTIYVPWEKSDLYDFYGVQYSDKNYDNTIQVYFFLANA
-89 IGINVRANYGILTDY
+89 D
-104 GYETSYGEYKPSG
+104 SG
-117 EYHIWTFD
+117 ET
-125 DEKVKIADVEKGD
+125 
-138 WVDEA
+138 VDK
-143 YTKYDLY
+143 TKLSELLN
-150 IAAFI
+150 
-155 DTFDV
+155 TV
-160 DEEFADIVF
+160 
-169 FKSDVP
+169 
-175 ISGGGLTDEEKKPLK
+175 TDNNTNYYL
-190 DLLDTVSGA
+190 S
-199 NETKWY
+199 N
-205 QTGDRYNGRDVIEDK
+205 DRYNGNPAETITDK
-220 NSGFWTE
+220 RSGFWAE
-227 FIAENGA
+227 FTAVNGPRA
-234 RSIAEEMLEHASN
+234 RAQRILASDVPQADIDD
-247 TKQIETAT
+247 TVVA
-255 ENLRMAIQKLIPI
+255 LRVAISKLIPTT
-268 SRANTTP
+268 RANSTLLH
-275 AYEAIEA
+275 EAIEA

-297 AYSEAKDAATALMD
+297 AYSEAKDAAIALMD
-311 TMFADGK
+311 TMFADGE
-318 PTQANNA
+318 PTQANKA
-325 SANDT
+325 TANDT
-330 INAAA
+330 ISAAA
-335 KRLRDAQAALDL
+335 ESLRNKQKALDL
-347 RVSKYGTDG
+347 RVSKYGKDG

-377 GALDGYTAE
+377 DALNGYTPE
-386 SIAALQSALKTA
+386 SVAALQSALKTA

-445 SALDAYDVYMGRTDM
+445 SALDAYDVYQKRTDM

-465 NKNILTTELELP
+465 NKNILTTELTLP

-500 YDPSLLVFLNGELLN
+500 YDPSLLVFRNGELLN

-521 YNDIGVSDGVFE
+521 YNDIGVEGGVFE

-564 YLYEIPEYFRYST
+564 YLYEIPAYFRYSRV
-577 IEAPAEVVAG
+577 EAPAEVVAG
-587 EAFEITVTSDAA
+587 EAFEVTVTSDAA

-618 SATEADVETVSTR
+618 SATEADAETVSTN
-631 YVHRNTYQTTDENGK
+631 YVHRDTYQTTDENGK

-737 GEASSEQESAI
+737 GVASSEQESAI

-770 DILAELPSNV
+770 DILAELPNNV

-862 PHEDWYQQNPVSEIG
+862 PHEDWYQQNPLSEIG

-979 GKMTFKVNGTEYA
+979 GKMTFTVNGTEYA

-1014 GTAYRGRS
+1014 GTGYRGRS

-1125 GSTGVDESFRDGWG
+1125 GSTGTDDEFRNGWG
-1139 NSENDKGFY
+1139 RPDNDKGFY

-1445 LPNPNDLTYMNRET
+1445 LPNPNDLTYTNRET

-1527 AKTKYDALDADML
+1527 AKTKYDGLDADML

-1737 IKTETLDNSAIKAPV
+1737 TKTETLDNSAIKAPV

-1829 PTVTKPGK
+1829 PTVTRPGK

-1978 QKWAMDNG
+1978 QKWAMQND

>member
-1 MKTPSN
+1 MDTAKQVGTITYNGTSYPLFNVQVNLQEYDAISIVKESGTITVNGAETKYPTGIQAN
-7 NIMKG
+7 NSG
-12 EGACALPFL
+12 TVGLVPDREVPYDQENVVFDAA
-21 FKKSVLLLGMLM
+21 KSCYQDN
-33 LVLLAIPPIKALAA
+33 KASITL
-47 NEYTIGDMVFEID
+47 DD
-60 GEHEVAAYIESGYY
+60 GESISESGTCLLFRLQIGSGRRKTNCAFLAVSWGNFGGTEYDTKVLEELLTSVSDENANNNYY
-74 DAPTLLVRVPSNATQ
+74 TSNDRYDGKQYSTISFWAEFTKKDGARDQAQKVLNNPVNQNAINAAVKDLEAAISKLISKKDYANTTLL
-89 IGINVRANYGILTDY
+89 
-104 GYETSYGEYKPSG
+104 YEAMQHTVDKDRYTPMSY
-117 EYHIWTFD
+117 
-125 DEKVKIADVEKGD
+125 A
-138 WVDEA
+138 A
-143 YTKYDLY
+143 YTKAYDEASALMAQMFDSDGNPTEANKPDKQQTLEALAEKLE
-150 IAAFI
+150 AAWKNL
-155 DTFDV
+155 
-160 DEEFADIVF
+160 DER
-169 FKSDVP
+169 
-175 ISGGGLTDEEKKPLK
+175 
-190 DLLDTVSGA
+190 VS
-199 NETKWY
+199 
-205 QTGDRYNGRDVIEDK
+205 YNGK
-220 NSGFWTE
+220 
-227 FIAENGA
+227 
-234 RSIAEEMLEHASN
+234 
-247 TKQIETAT
+247 
-255 ENLRMAIQKLIPI
+255 
-268 SRANTTP
+268 
-275 AYEAIEA
+275 
-282 ATITEKDDYTPRSWA
+282 
-297 AYSEAKDAATALMD
+297 
-311 TMFADGK
+311 
-318 PTQANNA
+318 
-325 SANDT
+325 
-330 INAAA
+330 
-335 KRLRDAQAALDL
+335 
-347 RVSKYGTDG
+347 DG

-477 ANASAASVLR
+477 ANTSAASVLR

-564 YLYEIPEYFRYST
+564 YLYEIPEYFRYSRV
-577 IEAPAEVVAG
+577 EAPAEVVAG
-587 EAFEITVTSDAA
+587 EAFEVTVTSDAA

-618 SATEADVETVSTR
+618 SATEADVETVSTN
-631 YVHRNTYQTTDENGK
+631 YVHRDTYQTTDENGK

-669 RYIVGPSVLVHVLP
+669 RYIVGPSVLIHVLP

-713 PENWRLVKDAY
+713 PENWLLVKAAY

-737 GEASSEQESAI
+737 GVASSEQESAI

-795 AAYESMTDYQRNELS
+795 TAYEAMTDYQRSELS

-887 NTVTGSKMNSPETN
+887 NTVSGSKMNSPETN

-1445 LPNPNDLTYMNRET
+1445 LPNPNDLTYTNRET

-1737 IKTETLDNSAIKAPV
+1737 TKTETLDNSAIKAPV

-1898 SPNKPNKST
+1898 SPNRPKTEPAK
-1907 MGEADA
+1907 ADA

-2016 VSKSAALT
+2016 VSKTAALT

-2041 WAVAEELL
+2041 WAVAEGLL
-2049 KGSNGKL
+2049 QGSNGKL

>member
-1 MKTPSN
+1 MDTAKQVGTITYNGTSYPLFNVQVNLQEYDAISIVKESGTITVNGAETKYPTGIQAN
-7 NIMKG
+7 NSG
-12 EGACALPFL
+12 TVGLVPDREVPYDQENVVFDAA
-21 FKKSVLLLGMLM
+21 KSCYQDN
-33 LVLLAIPPIKALAA
+33 KASITL
-47 NEYTIGDMVFEID
+47 DD
-60 GEHEVAAYIESGYY
+60 GESISESGTCLLFRLQIGSGRRKTNCAFLAVSWGNFGGTEYDTKVLEELLTSVSDENANNNYY
-74 DAPTLLVRVPSNATQ
+74 TSNDRYDGKQYSTISFWAEFTKKDGARDQAQKVLNNPVNQNAINAAVKDLEAAISKLISKKDYANTTLL
-89 IGINVRANYGILTDY
+89 
-104 GYETSYGEYKPSG
+104 YEAMQHTVDKDRYTPMSY
-117 EYHIWTFD
+117 
-125 DEKVKIADVEKGD
+125 A
-138 WVDEA
+138 A
-143 YTKYDLY
+143 YTKAYDEASALMAQMFDSDGNPTEANKPDKQQTLEALAEKLE
-150 IAAFI
+150 AAWKNL
-155 DTFDV
+155 
-160 DEEFADIVF
+160 DER
-169 FKSDVP
+169 
-175 ISGGGLTDEEKKPLK
+175 
-190 DLLDTVSGA
+190 VS
-199 NETKWY
+199 
-205 QTGDRYNGRDVIEDK
+205 YNGK
-220 NSGFWTE
+220 
-227 FIAENGA
+227 
-234 RSIAEEMLEHASN
+234 
-247 TKQIETAT
+247 
-255 ENLRMAIQKLIPI
+255 
-268 SRANTTP
+268 
-275 AYEAIEA
+275 
-282 ATITEKDDYTPRSWA
+282 
-297 AYSEAKDAATALMD
+297 
-311 TMFADGK
+311 
-318 PTQANNA
+318 
-325 SANDT
+325 
-330 INAAA
+330 
-335 KRLRDAQAALDL
+335 
-347 RVSKYGTDG
+347 DG

-564 YLYEIPEYFRYST
+564 YLYEIPEYFRYSRV
-577 IEAPAEVVAG
+577 EAPAEVVAG
-587 EAFEITVTSDAA
+587 EAFEVTVTSDAA

-618 SATEADVETVSTR
+618 SATEADVETVSTN
-631 YVHRNTYQTTDENGK
+631 YVHRDTYQTTDENGK

-669 RYIVGPSVLVHVLP
+669 RYIVGPSVLIHVLP

-713 PENWRLVKDAY
+713 PENWLLVKAAY

-737 GEASSEQESAI
+737 GVASSEQESAI

-770 DILAELPSNV
+770 DILAELPNNV

-795 AAYESMTDYQRNELS
+795 TAYEAMTDYQRSELS

-1445 LPNPNDLTYMNRET
+1445 LPNPNDLTYTNRET

-1737 IKTETLDNSAIKAPV
+1737 TKTETLDNSAIKAPV

-1850 YPGGPYTKLTDELL
+1850 YPGGSYTKLTDELL
-1864 DALNKAQTEGKEI
+1864 DALNKAQTEDKEI

-1886 TSSGSGSSGKIE
+1886 TSSGGSSSGKIE
-1898 SPNKPNKST
+1898 SPNKPKT
-1907 MGEADA
+1907 EPAKADA
-1913 SKFRDVAAS
+1913 SKFRDVATS

-1995 VITREQLAT
+1995 VITREQMAT

-2056 DPQGSA
+2056 NPQGSA

>member
-1 MKTPSN
+1 MSLSLLSN
-7 NIMKG
+7 VYA
-12 EGACALPFL
+12 E
-21 FKKSVLLLGMLM
+21 S
-33 LVLLAIPPIKALAA
+33 PPTIKVPAG
-47 NEYTIGDMVFEID
+47 YEI
-60 GEHEVAAYIESGYY
+60 VAQYGSGYTY
-74 DAPTLLVRVPSNATQ
+74 TANGNEEKLLFDTYIVRVPTDTTVIANVIPSFDISHCECSTHDWDNLDENTYEFDNGYDLTIHSGCKEPEPTIYVPWEKSDLYDFYGVLYSDKNYENIIQVYFFLANA
-89 IGINVRANYGILTDY
+89 D
-104 GYETSYGEYKPSG
+104 SG
-117 EYHIWTFD
+117 ET
-125 DEKVKIADVEKGD
+125 
-138 WVDEA
+138 VDK
-143 YTKYDLY
+143 TKLSELLN
-150 IAAFI
+150 
-155 DTFDV
+155 TV
-160 DEEFADIVF
+160 
-169 FKSDVP
+169 
-175 ISGGGLTDEEKKPLK
+175 TDNNTNYYL
-190 DLLDTVSGA
+190 S
-199 NETKWY
+199 N
-205 QTGDRYNGRDVIEDK
+205 DRYNGNPAETITDK
-220 NSGFWTE
+220 RSGFWAE
-227 FIAENGA
+227 FTAVNGPRA
-234 RSIAEEMLEHASN
+234 RAQRILASDVPQADIDD
-247 TKQIETAT
+247 TVVA
-255 ENLRMAIQKLIPI
+255 LRVAISKLIPTT
-268 SRANTTP
+268 RANTTLLH
-275 AYEAIEA
+275 EAIEA

-297 AYSEAKDAATALMD
+297 AYSEAKDAAIALMG

-318 PTQANNA
+318 PTQANKA
-325 SANDT
+325 TANDT
-330 INAAA
+330 ISAAA
-335 KRLRDAQAALDL
+335 ESLRNKQKALDL
-347 RVSKYGTDG
+347 RVSKYGKDG

-377 GALDGYTAE
+377 DALNGYTPE
-386 SIAALQSALKTA
+386 SVAALQSALKTA

-403 ETPVYSAIGQLEAGR
+403 ETPVYSAIGQLESSR
-418 LTDAVRAARAAA
+418 LTNAVRAARAAA
-430 AGLETQSQKQIHVKL
+430 AGLETESQEPIHVKL
-445 SALDAYDVYMGRTDM
+445 SALDAYDVYQKRTDM

-465 NKNILTTELELP
+465 NKNILTTELTLP

-500 YDPSLLVFLNGELLN
+500 YDPSLLVFRNGELLN

-521 YNDIGVSDGVFE
+521 YNDIGVEGGVFE

-564 YLYEIPEYFRYST
+564 YLYEIPAYFRYSRV
-577 IEAPAEVVAG
+577 EAPAEVVAG
-587 EAFEITVTSDAA
+587 EAFEVTVTSDAA

-618 SATEADVETVSTR
+618 SATEADAETVSTN

-737 GEASSEQESAI
+737 GVASSEQESAI

-770 DILAELPSNV
+770 DILAELPNDV
-780 TKLDKSAE
+780 NKLDKSAE

-795 AAYESMTDYQRNELS
+795 TAYEAMTDYQRSELS
-810 EQEVARYEEIINAEL
+810 EQEIARYEEIINAKL
-825 KEAQKHQLKFEQ
+825 KEAQKHRLKFEQ

-857 LKANT
+857 LKKNT
-862 PHEDWYQQNPVSEIG
+862 PNEDWYQQKPESGIG

-887 NTVTGSKMNSPETN
+887 NTVKGAKMNSDETN
-901 NSYAYTRLDESYA
+901 QSYVYKQLDESYA

-923 SPEYAAYILCRDAAI
+923 SPEYAAYILCRDAALEN
-938 AGGNMNGPGVISAA
+938 GNRNGPGEIRAA

-979 GKMTFKVNGTEYA
+979 GKMTFTINGTEYA

-1002 NAAQKSALDFYD
+1002 HAAQKSALDFYD

-1022 AQNQCNQI
+1022 AEIQCNQI

-1061 DQARADALNA
+1061 EKARTDALTA
-1071 LNAVFGKYDETHK
+1071 LEAILNNYAEKYDAQSETYLAIKAKYDEGVAK
-1084 NYIAIKAAYDKG
+1084 IEDKDQT
-1096 VSAINAAQ
+1096 S
-1104 TVDAISTA
+1104 TVDAINAERRSTA
-1112 RRDAAKAIEKAAA
+1112 NAMAKAAA
-1125 GSTGVDESFRDGWG
+1125 GNTGTDDEFLNGWG
-1139 NSENDKGFY
+1139 DPDNDKGFY
-1148 AGTPVG
+1148 AGNYVG
-1154 TVTVIV
+1154 TVKVIV

-1166 GAPEGFYSDPN
+1166 GAPKGFYTNPD
-1177 DPDYNITQDSIVYKE
+1177 DPDYDIEDSIVYRE
-1192 NYTIG
+1192 SYAIG
-1197 DQDSMMTVILR
+1197 DEDSMMTVILR

-1225 GISYLSGIAQKGR
+1225 GITYLSSISNSQG
-1238 PDIKLAEFDGGNES
+1238 KLGEFDGGDES

-1267 AQFTVQPNQN
+1267 AEFTVEKNQN
-1277 TNIQLSDGDVIHVM
+1277 TNIQLADGDVIHVM
-1291 YTCTGLGEDLGGTF
+1291 YTSTGLGEDLGGTF

-1327 PEFES
+1327 PEFEAS
-1332 VAQPG
+1332 AAEPG
-1337 GTYSYTVMIDGDAA
+1337 GTYSYTVMIDDNAT
-1351 ELTITTDAA
+1351 ELTILADAA

-1374 TDNTEGGSYYKSTQA
+1374 TDNTEGSSYYKSTQA

-1418 DYVGTWYELHIVSA
+1418 EYVGTWYELHIVSA
-1432 NSGGSDVDAQIDA
+1432 SSGGTEVDAQIDA
-1445 LPNPNDLTYMNRET
+1445 LPNPDDLTYENREN
-1459 YRQDIVQAKQALDA
+1459 YRQDIVQAKKAMDA
-1473 LKDPS
+1473 LKDS
-1478 SVSADRKQKLEA
+1478 KVDEVRAKKLTD
-1490 LCTKLAGFD
+1490 LCEKLAGFD

-1507 IAALPSVSNATLDD
+1507 IAKLPSVSNAALED
-1521 EAAINA
+1521 EESINA
-1527 AKTKYDALDADML
+1527 AKEKYDALDTEL
-1540 TYLKASEKQKLSD
+1540 LKYLKASEKQKLSD
-1553 LLQRMEELNEELL
+1553 LLQRMKELNEELL

-1571 APDTVT
+1571 TPDTVT

-1589 VGYITEGQ
+1589 VGYITEGEPI
-1597 DVTLNGETVK
+1597 TLNGEPIT
-1607 RSGTKFTLGNT
+1607 RSGSKFTLGNT

-1623 LNVTVQP
+1623 LNVTERP
-1630 VNVTLD
+1630 INVTLD
-1636 EKRPEITPAENAS
+1636 EKRPEIAPAEDA
-1649 PETKAAANAITSP
+1649 TDDTKKAAAAITSP

-1677 TETAKKQ
+1677 TETARKQ

-1702 ISVKNYEDV
+1702 ISVEKYEEV

-1737 IKTETLDNSAIKAPV
+1737 TKTETLDNSAIKAPV

-1850 YPGGPYTKLTDELL
+1850 YPGGPYTKLTDDLL
-1864 DALNKAQTEGKEI
+1864 TKLSEANEV

-1886 TSSGSGSSGKIE
+1886 TSSGGSSSGKIE

-1970 GNPWYAAG
+1970 GNPWYAAS

>member
-1 MKTPSN
+1 MDT
-7 NIMKG
+7 
-12 EGACALPFL
+12 A
-21 FKKSVLLLGMLM
+21 KKVG
-33 LVLLAIPPIKALAA
+33 
-47 NEYTIGDMVFEID
+47 TIT
-60 GEHEVAAYIESGYY
+60 YK
-74 DAPTLLVRVPSNATQ
+74 
-89 IGINVRANYGILTDY
+89 
-104 GYETSYGEYKPSG
+104 ETSYPLFNVQVNLQEYDAISIVKESGTITVNGAKTKYPTGIQANNSGTVGLVPDREVPYDQENVVFDAAKSCYQNNKASITLDDGESISESG
-117 EYHIWTFD
+117 TCLLFRLQIGSGRRKTNCAFLAVSWGNFGGTEYDTKVLEELLTSVS
-125 DEKVKIADVEKGD
+125 DENANNNYYTSNDRYDGKQYSTISFWAEFTKKDGARDQAQKVLNNPVNQNAINAAVKDLEAAISKLISKKDYANTTLLYEAMQHT
-138 WVDEA
+138 VDKDRYTPMSYAA
-143 YTKYDLY
+143 YTKAYDEASALMAQMFDSDGNPTEANKPDKQQTLEALAEKLE
-150 IAAFI
+150 AAWKNL
-155 DTFDV
+155 
-160 DEEFADIVF
+160 DER
-169 FKSDVP
+169 
-175 ISGGGLTDEEKKPLK
+175 
-190 DLLDTVSGA
+190 VS
-199 NETKWY
+199 
-205 QTGDRYNGRDVIEDK
+205 YNGK
-220 NSGFWTE
+220 
-227 FIAENGA
+227 
-234 RSIAEEMLEHASN
+234 
-247 TKQIETAT
+247 
-255 ENLRMAIQKLIPI
+255 
-268 SRANTTP
+268 
-275 AYEAIEA
+275 
-282 ATITEKDDYTPRSWA
+282 
-297 AYSEAKDAATALMD
+297 
-311 TMFADGK
+311 
-318 PTQANNA
+318 
-325 SANDT
+325 
-330 INAAA
+330 
-335 KRLRDAQAALDL
+335 
-347 RVSKYGTDG
+347 DG

-418 LTDAVRAARAAA
+418 LTDAVRAVRAAA

-477 ANASAASVLR
+477 ANTSAASVLR

-713 PENWRLVKDAY
+713 PENWLLVKAAY

-1177 DPDYNITQDSIVYKE
+1177 DLDYNITQDSIVYKD

>member
-1 MKTPSN
+1 MPNSPTASSVNQVVTKTYFFEYTEASFSITNKTGVVIVPL
-7 NIMKG
+7 NIYKVDNFDKG
-12 EGACALPFL
+12 VLINFLNTSPNWSKNADALSSAKASRSVLQSFGYKLDDKATDFYYLYFTDAGTPGNYKSLNFAVLIEITPNGTEPPKPLNFDELNKQLGRVSDEKSSDWYTTGDHWNGAEYSKNGFWADLTKAGGSLATAKKALNAVTQDEIDTACANL
-21 FKKSVLLLGMLM
+21 KT
-33 LVLLAIPPIKALAA
+33 AI
-47 NEYTIGDMVFEID
+47 G
-60 GEHEVAAYIESGYY
+60 
-74 DAPTLLVRVPSNATQ
+74 
-89 IGINVRANYGILTDY
+89 
-104 GYETSYGEYKPSG
+104 
-117 EYHIWTFD
+117 
-125 DEKVKIADVEKGD
+125 
-138 WVDEA
+138 
-143 YTKYDLY
+143 
-150 IAAFI
+150 
-155 DTFDV
+155 
-160 DEEFADIVF
+160 
-169 FKSDVP
+169 
-175 ISGGGLTDEEKKPLK
+175 
-190 DLLDTVSGA
+190 
-199 NETKWY
+199 
-205 QTGDRYNGRDVIEDK
+205 
-220 NSGFWTE
+220 
-227 FIAENGA
+227 
-234 RSIAEEMLEHASN
+234 
-247 TKQIETAT
+247 
-255 ENLRMAIQKLIPI
+255 KLIPTT
-268 SRANTTP
+268 RANTTLL
-275 AYEAIEA
+275 YEELLN
-282 ATITEKDDYTPRSWA
+282 EPSKDDYTPRTWA
-297 AYSEAKDAATALMD
+297 AYAEVRDRAEAMMASMFDGEGNPTDANT
-311 TMFADGK
+311 
-318 PTQANNA
+318 
-325 SANDT
+325 SANGKQDELEAL
-330 INAAA
+330 AAELTS
-335 KRLRDAQAALDL
+335 KREALDL
-347 RVSKYGTDG
+347 RVSKYGKDG

-403 ETPVYSAIGQLEAGR
+403 ETPVYSAIGQLESSR
-418 LTDAVRAARAAA
+418 LTNAVRAARAAA
-430 AGLETQSQKQIHVKL
+430 AGLETLSQEQIHVKL
-445 SALDAYDVYMGRTDM
+445 SALDAYDVYQKRTDM

-477 ANASAASVLR
+477 ANTSAASVLR
-487 EKNLLKRTLNESK
+487 EKNLLKRTLNEGK
-500 YDPSLLVFLNGELLN
+500 YDPSLLVFCNGELLN

-521 YNDIGVSDGVFE
+521 YNDIGAEGGVFE
-533 SLKLHDGDELTLVW
+533 SLKLHNGDELTLVW

-577 IEAPAEVVAG
+577 IDAPAEVVAG
-587 EAFEITVTSDAA
+587 EPFEITVTSDAA

-618 SATEADVETVSTR
+618 SATEADAETVSTN

-669 RYIVGPSVLVHVLP
+669 RYIVGPSVLIHVLP

-713 PENWRLVKDAY
+713 PENWLLVKAAY

-737 GEASSEQESAI
+737 GVASSEQESAI

-763 SNLKKFR
+763 NNLKKFR
-770 DILAELPSNV
+770 DILAELPNNV

-795 AAYESMTDYQRNELS
+795 TAYESMTDYQRSELS
-810 EQEVARYEEIINAEL
+810 EQEVARYEKIINAKL
-825 KEAQKHQLKFEQ
+825 KDAQKHQLKFEQ

-857 LKANT
+857 LKKNT
-862 PHEDWYQQNPVSEIG
+862 PNEDWYQQKPESGIG

-887 NTVTGSKMNSPETN
+887 NTVKGAKMNSDETN
-901 NSYAYTRLDESYA
+901 QSYVYKQLDESYA

-923 SPEYAAYILCRDAAI
+923 SPEYAAYILCRDAALEN
-938 AGGNMNGPGVISAA
+938 GNRNGPGEIRAA

-979 GKMTFKVNGTEYA
+979 GKMTFTINGTEYA

-1002 NAAQKSALDFYD
+1002 HAAQKSALDFYD

-1022 AQNQCNQI
+1022 AEIQCNQI

-1061 DQARADALNA
+1061 EKARTDALTA
-1071 LNAVFGKYDETHK
+1071 LEAILNNYAEKYDAQSETYLAIKAKYDEGVAK
-1084 NYIAIKAAYDKG
+1084 IEDKDQT
-1096 VSAINAAQ
+1096 S
-1104 TVDAISTA
+1104 TVDAINAERRSTA
-1112 RRDAAKAIEKAAA
+1112 NAMAKAAA
-1125 GSTGVDESFRDGWG
+1125 GNTGTDDEFLNGWG
-1139 NSENDKGFY
+1139 DPDNDKGFY
-1148 AGTPVG
+1148 AGNYVG
-1154 TVTVIV
+1154 TVKVIV

-1166 GAPEGFYSDPN
+1166 GAPKGFYTNPD
-1177 DPDYNITQDSIVYKE
+1177 DPDYDIEDSIVYRE
-1192 NYTIG
+1192 SYAIG
-1197 DQDSMMTVILR
+1197 DEDSMMTVILR

-1225 GISYLSGIAQKGR
+1225 GITYLSSISNSQG
-1238 PDIKLAEFDGGNES
+1238 KLGEFDGGDES

-1267 AQFTVQPNQN
+1267 AEFTVEKNQN
-1277 TNIQLSDGDVIHVM
+1277 TNIQLADGDVIHVM
-1291 YTCTGLGEDLGGTF
+1291 YTSTGLGEDLGGTF

-1327 PEFES
+1327 PEFEAS
-1332 VAQPG
+1332 AAEPG
-1337 GTYSYTVMIDGDAA
+1337 GTYSYTVMIDDNAT
-1351 ELTITTDAA
+1351 ELTILADAA

-1374 TDNTEGGSYYKSTQA
+1374 TDNTEGSSYYKSTQA

-1418 DYVGTWYELHIVSA
+1418 EYVGTWYELHIVSA
-1432 NSGGSDVDAQIDA
+1432 NSGTKDVEAQIDA
-1445 LPNPNDLTYMNRET
+1445 LPNPDDLTYENREN
-1459 YRQDIVQAKQALDA
+1459 YRQDIVQAKKAMDA
-1473 LKDPS
+1473 LKDS
-1478 SVSADRKQKLEA
+1478 KVDEVRAKKLTD
-1490 LCTKLAGFD
+1490 LCEKLAGFD

-1507 IAALPSVSNATLDD
+1507 IAKLPSVSNAALED
-1521 EAAINA
+1521 EESINA
-1527 AKTKYDALDADML
+1527 AKEKYDALDTEL
-1540 TYLKASEKQKLSD
+1540 LKYLKASEKQKLSD
-1553 LLQRMEELNEELL
+1553 LLQRMKELNEELL

-1571 APDTVT
+1571 TPDTVT

-1737 IKTETLDNSAIKAPV
+1737 TKTETLDNSAIKAPV

-1771 KLEDG
+1771 KLADG

-1850 YPGGPYTKLTDELL
+1850 YPGGPYTKLTDNLL
-1864 DALNKAQTEGKEI
+1864 TKLSEANEV

-1886 TSSGSGSSGKIE
+1886 TSSGGSSSGKIE

>member
-1 MKTPSN
+1 MPLSDLTVQESVYPGITFNPSF
-7 NIMKG
+7 
-12 EGACALPFL
+12 EYSCALIYQFANNP
-21 FKKSVLLLGMLM
+21 VTPA
-33 LVLLAIPPIKALAA
+33 VNKAVNILIQ
-47 NEYTIGDMVFEID
+47 IG
-60 GEHEVAAYIESGYY
+60 ESG
-74 DAPTLLVRVPSNATQ
+74 
-89 IGINVRANYGILTDY
+89 
-104 GYETSYGEYKPSG
+104 SG
-117 EYHIWTFD
+117 LS
-125 DEKVKIADVEKGD
+125 DEQ
-138 WVDEA
+138 
-143 YTKYDLY
+143 
-150 IAAFI
+150 
-155 DTFDV
+155 
-160 DEEFADIVF
+160 
-169 FKSDVP
+169 
-175 ISGGGLTDEEKKPLK
+175 KKPLS
-190 DLLDTVSGA
+190 DLLATVA
-199 NETKWY
+199 DDNENYYKTD
-205 QTGDRYNGRDVIEDK
+205 DRYNG
-220 NSGFWTE
+220 
-227 FIAENGA
+227 
-234 RSIAEEMLEHASN
+234 LEHITGAGKSFWAEFVAAN
-247 TKQIETAT
+247 GPRATAQRALETAT
-255 ENLRMAIQKLIPI
+255 KEEEITSAVSTLRTAISRLIPAT
-268 SRANTTP
+268 RVNTTLL
-275 AYEAIEA
+275 YEELLNKPS
-282 ATITEKDDYTPRSWA
+282 KDDYTPRTWA
-297 AYSEAKDAATALMD
+297 AYAEVRDRAEAMMASMFDDKGNPTDANT
-311 TMFADGK
+311 
-318 PTQANNA
+318 
-325 SANDT
+325 SANGKQDELVALAVELT
-330 INAAA
+330 S
-335 KRLRDAQAALDL
+335 KREALDL
-347 RVSKYGTDG
+347 RVSKYGKDG

-377 GALDGYTAE
+377 DALNGYTSE
-386 SIAALQSALKTA
+386 SVAALQSALKTA

-403 ETPVYSAIGQLEAGR
+403 ETPVYSAIGQLESSR
-418 LTDAVRAARAAA
+418 LTSAVREARVAAF
-430 AGLETQSQKQIHVKL
+430 GLETWSQEQIHVKL
-445 SALDAYDVYMGRTDM
+445 SVVDAYDVYQKRTDM

-465 NKNILTTELELP
+465 NKNILTTELTLP

-500 YDPSLLVFLNGELLN
+500 YDPSLLVFRNGELLN
-515 TTSMFT
+515 TTSMFD
-521 YNDIGVSDGVFE
+521 YNDIGVPDGVFE

-564 YLYEIPEYFRYST
+564 YLYELPAYFRYSRV
-577 IEAPAEVVAG
+577 EAPAEVVAG
-587 EAFEITVTSDAA
+587 EPFEITVTSDAA

-618 SATEADVETVSTR
+618 SATEADAETVSTN

-713 PENWRLVKDAY
+713 PENWLLVKATY

-737 GEASSEQESAI
+737 GVASSEQESAI

-763 SNLKKFR
+763 NNLKKFR
-770 DILAELPSNV
+770 DILAELPNNV
-780 TKLDKSAE
+780 NKLDKSAE

-837 AFSDGVTEDD
+837 AFSNGVTEDD

-857 LKANT
+857 LKTHT
-862 PHEDWYQQNPVSEIG
+862 PNEDWYQQNPVSGIG
-877 NQKLA
+877 NQRLA

-887 NTVTGSKMNSPETN
+887 NTVTGSKMNSAETN
-901 NSYAYTRLDESYA
+901 NSYAYTKLDESYA
-914 LQRDIYACI
+914 LQRDIYACV

-938 AGGNMNGPGVISAA
+938 ENGNRNGPGVISAA

-979 GKMTFKVNGTEYA
+979 GKMTFTVNDTEYT

-1014 GTAYRGRS
+1014 GTGYRGRN
-1022 AQNQCNQI
+1022 AQVQCNQI

-1061 DQARADALNA
+1061 EKARNDALTA

-1084 NYIAIKAAYDKG
+1084 NYAAIEAAYGKG
-1096 VSAINAAQ
+1096 VSDINAAQ
-1104 TVDAISTA
+1104 TVDAINTA
-1112 RRDAAKAIEKAAA
+1112 RREAAKAIEKAAA
-1125 GSTGVDESFRDGWG
+1125 GSTGVDESFLDGWG

-1277 TNIQLSDGDVIHVM
+1277 TNIQLADGDVIHVM
-1291 YTCTGLGEDLGGTF
+1291 YTSTGLGEDLGGTF

-1327 PEFES
+1327 PEFEAS
-1332 VAQPG
+1332 AAEPG
-1337 GTYSYTVMIDGDAA
+1337 GTYSYTVMIDDNAT
-1351 ELTITTDAA
+1351 ELTILADAA

-1374 TDNTEGGSYYKSTQA
+1374 TDNTEGSSYYKSTQA

-1418 DYVGTWYELHIVSA
+1418 EYVGTWYELHIVSA
-1432 NSGGSDVDAQIDA
+1432 SSGGTEVDAQIDA
-1445 LPNPNDLTYMNRET
+1445 LPNPDDLTYENREN
-1459 YRQDIVQAKQALDA
+1459 YRQDIVQAKKAMDA
-1473 LKDPS
+1473 LKDS
-1478 SVSADRKQKLEA
+1478 KVDEVRAKKLTD
-1490 LCTKLAGFD
+1490 LCEKLAGFD

-1507 IAALPSVSNATLDD
+1507 IAKLPSVSNAALED
-1521 EAAINA
+1521 EESINA
-1527 AKTKYDALDADML
+1527 AKEKYDALDTEL
-1540 TYLKASEKQKLSD
+1540 LKYLKASEKQKLSD
-1553 LLQRMEELNEELL
+1553 LLQRMKELNEELL

-1571 APDTVT
+1571 TPDTVT

-1589 VGYITEGQ
+1589 VGYITEGEPI
-1597 DVTLNGETVK
+1597 TLNGEPIT
-1607 RSGTKFTLGNT
+1607 RSGSKFTLGNT

-1684 AEASGDASASVT
+1684 AEASGNADASVT

-1702 ISVKNYEDV
+1702 ISVEKYEEV

-1737 IKTETLDNSAIKAPV
+1737 TKTETLDNSAIKAPV

-1776 SFEYIKPTIERNVAT
+1776 SFEYIKPTIKNGVAT

-1850 YPGGPYTKLTDELL
+1850 YPGAPYTKLTDDLL
-1864 DALNKAQTEGKEI
+1864 TKLSGANEV

-1898 SPNKPNKST
+1898 SPNKPNKPNKST

-1978 QKWAMDNG
+1978 QKWAMQND

-2004 ILYRY
+2004 ILFRY
-2009 AKQKGYD
+2009 ARMKGYD
-2016 VSKSAALT
+2016 VSKSAVLT

>member
-1 MKTPSN
+1 MDTAKQVGTITYNGTSYPLFNVQVNLQEYDAISIVKESGTITVNGAETKYPTGIQAN
-7 NIMKG
+7 NSG
-12 EGACALPFL
+12 TVGLVPDREVPYDQENVVFDAA
-21 FKKSVLLLGMLM
+21 KSCYQDN
-33 LVLLAIPPIKALAA
+33 KASITL
-47 NEYTIGDMVFEID
+47 DD
-60 GEHEVAAYIESGYY
+60 GESISESGTCLLFRLQIGSGRRKTNCAFLAVSWGNFGGTEYDTKVLEELLTSVSDENANNNYY
-74 DAPTLLVRVPSNATQ
+74 TSNDRYDGKQYSTISFWAEFTKKDGARDQAQKVLNNPVNQNAINAAVKDLEAAISKLISKKDYANTTLL
-89 IGINVRANYGILTDY
+89 
-104 GYETSYGEYKPSG
+104 YEAMQHTVDKDRYTPMSY
-117 EYHIWTFD
+117 
-125 DEKVKIADVEKGD
+125 A
-138 WVDEA
+138 A
-143 YTKYDLY
+143 YTKAYDEASALMAQMFDSDGNPTEANKPDKQQTLEALAEKLE
-150 IAAFI
+150 AAWKNL
-155 DTFDV
+155 
-160 DEEFADIVF
+160 DER
-169 FKSDVP
+169 
-175 ISGGGLTDEEKKPLK
+175 
-190 DLLDTVSGA
+190 VS
-199 NETKWY
+199 
-205 QTGDRYNGRDVIEDK
+205 YNGK
-220 NSGFWTE
+220 
-227 FIAENGA
+227 
-234 RSIAEEMLEHASN
+234 
-247 TKQIETAT
+247 
-255 ENLRMAIQKLIPI
+255 
-268 SRANTTP
+268 
-275 AYEAIEA
+275 
-282 ATITEKDDYTPRSWA
+282 
-297 AYSEAKDAATALMD
+297 
-311 TMFADGK
+311 
-318 PTQANNA
+318 
-325 SANDT
+325 
-330 INAAA
+330 
-335 KRLRDAQAALDL
+335 
-347 RVSKYGTDG
+347 DG

-377 GALDGYTAE
+377 GALGGYTAE

-587 EAFEITVTSDAA
+587 EAFEVTVTSDAA

-618 SATEADVETVSTR
+618 SATEADAETVSTN
-631 YVHRNTYQTTDENGK
+631 YVHRDTYQTTDENGK

-1177 DPDYNITQDSIVYKE
+1177 DLDYNITQDSIVYKE

-1445 LPNPNDLTYMNRET
+1445 LPNPNDLTYTNRET

-1737 IKTETLDNSAIKAPV
+1737 TKTETLDNSAIKAPV

-2009 AKQKGYD
+2009 AKQKGYN
-2016 VSKSAALT
+2016 VSKTAALT

-2041 WAVAEELL
+2041 WAVAEGLL
-2049 KGSNGKL
+2049 QGSNGKL

>member
-1 MKTPSN
+1 MPLSDLTVQESVYPGITFNPSF
-7 NIMKG
+7 
-12 EGACALPFL
+12 EYSCALIYQFANNP
-21 FKKSVLLLGMLM
+21 VTPA
-33 LVLLAIPPIKALAA
+33 VNKAVNILIQ
-47 NEYTIGDMVFEID
+47 IG
-60 GEHEVAAYIESGYY
+60 ESG
-74 DAPTLLVRVPSNATQ
+74 
-89 IGINVRANYGILTDY
+89 
-104 GYETSYGEYKPSG
+104 SG
-117 EYHIWTFD
+117 LS
-125 DEKVKIADVEKGD
+125 DEQ
-138 WVDEA
+138 
-143 YTKYDLY
+143 
-150 IAAFI
+150 
-155 DTFDV
+155 
-160 DEEFADIVF
+160 
-169 FKSDVP
+169 
-175 ISGGGLTDEEKKPLK
+175 KKPLS
-190 DLLDTVSGA
+190 DLLATVA
-199 NETKWY
+199 DDNENYYKTD
-205 QTGDRYNGRDVIEDK
+205 DRYNG
-220 NSGFWTE
+220 
-227 FIAENGA
+227 
-234 RSIAEEMLEHASN
+234 LEHITGAGKSFWAEFVAAN
-247 TKQIETAT
+247 GPRATAQRALETAT
-255 ENLRMAIQKLIPI
+255 KEEEITSAVSTLRTAISRLIPAT
-268 SRANTTP
+268 RVNTTLL
-275 AYEAIEA
+275 YEELLNKPS
-282 ATITEKDDYTPRSWA
+282 KDDYTPRTWA
-297 AYSEAKDAATALMD
+297 AYAEVRDRAEAMMASMFDDKGNPTDANT
-311 TMFADGK
+311 
-318 PTQANNA
+318 
-325 SANDT
+325 SANGKQDELVALAVELT
-330 INAAA
+330 S
-335 KRLRDAQAALDL
+335 KREALDL
-347 RVSKYGTDG
+347 RVSKYGKDG

-377 GALDGYTAE
+377 DALNGYTSE
-386 SIAALQSALKTA
+386 SVAALQSALKTA

-403 ETPVYSAIGQLEAGR
+403 ETPVYSAIGQLESSR
-418 LTDAVRAARAAA
+418 LTSAVREARVAAF
-430 AGLETQSQKQIHVKL
+430 GLETWSQEQIHVKL
-445 SALDAYDVYMGRTDM
+445 SVVDAYDVYQKRTDM

-477 ANASAASVLR
+477 ANTSAASVLR
-487 EKNLLKRTLNESK
+487 EKNLLKRTLNEGK
-500 YDPSLLVFLNGELLN
+500 YDPSLLVFCNGELLN

-521 YNDIGVSDGVFE
+521 YNDIGAEGGVFE
-533 SLKLHDGDELTLVW
+533 SLKLHNGDELTLVW

-618 SATEADVETVSTR
+618 SATEADAETVSTN
-631 YVHRNTYQTTDENGK
+631 YVHRDTYQTTDENGK

-837 AFSDGVTEDD
+837 AFSNGVTEDD

-857 LKANT
+857 LKKNT
-862 PHEDWYQQNPVSEIG
+862 PNEDWYQQKPESGIG

-938 AGGNMNGPGVISAA
+938 ENGNRNGPGVISAA

-1014 GTAYRGRS
+1014 GTGYRGRN
-1022 AQNQCNQI
+1022 AQVQCNQI

-1061 DQARADALNA
+1061 EKARNDALTA
-1071 LNAVFGKYDETHK
+1071 LEAILKNYAEKYDEQSET
-1084 NYIAIKAAYDKG
+1084 YLEIKAAYDKG
-1096 VSAINAAQ
+1096 VAKLEDKDQ
-1104 TVDAISTA
+1104 TPTVDAINAERRSTA
-1112 RRDAAKAIEKAAA
+1112 NAMAKAAA
-1125 GSTGVDESFRDGWG
+1125 GNTGEDARFKEHWG
-1139 NSENDKGFY
+1139 DPENNDGFY

-1166 GAPEGFYSDPN
+1166 GAPEGLYSDPN
-1177 DPDYNITQDSIVYKE
+1177 APDYSLEKAIVYE
-1192 NYTIG
+1192 PTYTIG
-1197 DQDSMMTVILR
+1197 DEDSMMTVILR
-1208 ALADDGYEWT
+1208 ALADSGYEWT

-1225 GISYLSGIAQKGR
+1225 GISYLSGIMKKGEK
-1238 PDIKLAEFDGGNES
+1238 DIKLAEFDGGDES

-1267 AQFTVQPNQN
+1267 AEFTVKKNQS
-1277 TNIQLSDGDVIHVM
+1277 TNIQLADGDVIHVM
-1291 YTCTGLGEDLGGTF
+1291 YTSTGLGEDLGGTF

-1327 PEFES
+1327 PEFEAS
-1332 VAQPG
+1332 AAEPG
-1337 GTYSYTVMIDGDAA
+1337 GTYSYTVMIDDNAT
-1351 ELTITTDAA
+1351 ELTILADAA

-1374 TDNTEGGSYYKSTQA
+1374 TDNTEGSSYYKSTQA

-1418 DYVGTWYELHIVSA
+1418 EYVGTWYELHIVSA
-1432 NSGGSDVDAQIDA
+1432 SSGGTEVDAQIDA
-1445 LPNPNDLTYMNRET
+1445 LPNPDDLTYENREN
-1459 YRQDIVQAKQALDA
+1459 YRQDIVQAKKAMDA
-1473 LKDPS
+1473 LKDS
-1478 SVSADRKQKLEA
+1478 KVDEVRAKKLTD
-1490 LCTKLAGFD
+1490 LCEKLAGFD

-1507 IAALPSVSNATLDD
+1507 IAKLPSVSNAALED
-1521 EAAINA
+1521 EESINA
-1527 AKTKYDALDADML
+1527 AKEKYDALDTEL
-1540 TYLKASEKQKLSD
+1540 LKYLKASEKQKLSD
-1553 LLQRMEELNEELL
+1553 LLQRMKELNEELL

-1571 APDTVT
+1571 TPDTVT

-1589 VGYITEGQ
+1589 VGYITEGEPI
-1597 DVTLNGETVK
+1597 TLNGEPIT
-1607 RSGTKFTLGNT
+1607 RSGSKFTLGNT

-1684 AEASGDASASVT
+1684 AEASGNADASVT

-1702 ISVKNYEDV
+1702 ISVEKYEEV

-1725 TYTVTADGQTLS
+1725 AYTVTADGQTLS
-1737 IKTETLDNSAIKAPV
+1737 TKTETLDNSAIKAPV
-1752 TISVALPLDM
+1752 TISVALPLNM

-1829 PTVTKPGK
+1829 PTVTRPGK
-1837 DFTGWTFVIDGTE
+1837 DFTGWTFVIGGTE

-1886 TSSGSGSSGKIE
+1886 TSSGGSSSGKIE
-1898 SPNKPNKST
+1898 SPNKPKT
-1907 MGEADA
+1907 EPAKADA
-1913 SKFRDVAAS
+1913 SKFRDVATS

-1945 FAPNDATTRG
+1945 FAPNDATTRD

-1978 QKWAMDNG
+1978 QKWAMQND

-2004 ILYRY
+2004 ILFRY
-2009 AKQKGYD
+2009 ARMKGYD

-2024 GFSDADKV
+2024 GFVDSDKV
-2032 SGYAFDAMQ
+2032 SSYAFDAMQ

>member
-1 MKTPSN
+1 MDTAKQVGTITYNGTSYPLFNVQVNLQEYDAISIVKESGTITVNGAETKYPTGIQAN
-7 NIMKG
+7 NSG
-12 EGACALPFL
+12 TVGLVPDREVPYDQENVVFDAA
-21 FKKSVLLLGMLM
+21 KSCYQDN
-33 LVLLAIPPIKALAA
+33 KASITL
-47 NEYTIGDMVFEID
+47 DD
-60 GEHEVAAYIESGYY
+60 GESISESGTCLLFRLQIGSGRRKTNCAFLAVSWGNFGGTEYDTKVLEELLTSVSDENANNNYY
-74 DAPTLLVRVPSNATQ
+74 TSNDRYDGKQYSTISFWAEFTKKDGARDQAQKVLNNPVNQNAINAAVKDLEAAISKLISKKDYANTTLL
-89 IGINVRANYGILTDY
+89 
-104 GYETSYGEYKPSG
+104 YEAMQHTVDKDRYTPMSY
-117 EYHIWTFD
+117 
-125 DEKVKIADVEKGD
+125 A
-138 WVDEA
+138 A
-143 YTKYDLY
+143 YTKAYDEASALMAQMFDSDGNPTEANKPDKQQTLEALAEKLE
-150 IAAFI
+150 AAWKNL
-155 DTFDV
+155 
-160 DEEFADIVF
+160 DER
-169 FKSDVP
+169 
-175 ISGGGLTDEEKKPLK
+175 
-190 DLLDTVSGA
+190 VS
-199 NETKWY
+199 
-205 QTGDRYNGRDVIEDK
+205 YNGK
-220 NSGFWTE
+220 
-227 FIAENGA
+227 
-234 RSIAEEMLEHASN
+234 
-247 TKQIETAT
+247 
-255 ENLRMAIQKLIPI
+255 
-268 SRANTTP
+268 
-275 AYEAIEA
+275 
-282 ATITEKDDYTPRSWA
+282 
-297 AYSEAKDAATALMD
+297 
-311 TMFADGK
+311 
-318 PTQANNA
+318 
-325 SANDT
+325 
-330 INAAA
+330 
-335 KRLRDAQAALDL
+335 
-347 RVSKYGTDG
+347 DG

-430 AGLETQSQKQIHVKL
+430 AGLETQSQKRIHVKL

-587 EAFEITVTSDAA
+587 EAFEVTVTSDAA

-618 SATEADVETVSTR
+618 SATEADVETVSTN
-631 YVHRNTYQTTDENGK
+631 YVHRDTYQTTDENGK

-669 RYIVGPSVLVHVLP
+669 RYIVGPSVLIHVLP

-713 PENWRLVKDAY
+713 PENWLLVKAAY

-737 GEASSEQESAI
+737 GVASSEQESAI

-770 DILAELPSNV
+770 DILAELPNNV

-795 AAYESMTDYQRNELS
+795 TAYEAMTDYQRSELS

-1177 DPDYNITQDSIVYKE
+1177 DLDYNITQDSIVYKE

-1445 LPNPNDLTYMNRET
+1445 LPNPNDLTYTNRET

-1636 EKRPEITPAENAS
+1636 EKRPEITSAENAS

-1737 IKTETLDNSAIKAPV
+1737 TKTETLDNSAIKAPV

-1898 SPNKPNKST
+1898 SPNKPKT
-1907 MGEADA
+1907 EPAKADA
-1913 SKFRDVAAS
+1913 SKFRDVATS

-2016 VSKSAALT
+2016 VSKTAALT

-2041 WAVAEELL
+2041 WAVAEGLL
-2049 KGSNGKL
+2049 QGSNGKL

>member
-1 MKTPSN
+1 MDT
-7 NIMKG
+7 
-12 EGACALPFL
+12 A
-21 FKKSVLLLGMLM
+21 KKVG
-33 LVLLAIPPIKALAA
+33 
-47 NEYTIGDMVFEID
+47 TIT
-60 GEHEVAAYIESGYY
+60 YK
-74 DAPTLLVRVPSNATQ
+74 
-89 IGINVRANYGILTDY
+89 
-104 GYETSYGEYKPSG
+104 ETSYPLFNVQVNLQEYDAISIVKESGTITVNGAETKYPTGIQANNSGTVGLVPDREVPYDQENVVFDAAKSCYQDNKASITLDDGESISESG
-117 EYHIWTFD
+117 TCLLFRLQIGSGRRKTNCAFLAVSWGNFGGTEYDTKVLEELLTSVS
-125 DEKVKIADVEKGD
+125 DENANNNYYTSNDRYDGKQYSTISFWAEFTKKDGARDQAQKVLNNPVNQNAINAAVKDLEAAISKLISKKDYANTTLLYETMQHT
-138 WVDEA
+138 VDKDRYTPMSYAA
-143 YTKYDLY
+143 YTKAYDEASALMAQMFDSDGNPTEANKPDKQQTLEALAEKLE
-150 IAAFI
+150 AAWKNL
-155 DTFDV
+155 
-160 DEEFADIVF
+160 DER
-169 FKSDVP
+169 
-175 ISGGGLTDEEKKPLK
+175 
-190 DLLDTVSGA
+190 VS
-199 NETKWY
+199 
-205 QTGDRYNGRDVIEDK
+205 YNGK
-220 NSGFWTE
+220 
-227 FIAENGA
+227 
-234 RSIAEEMLEHASN
+234 
-247 TKQIETAT
+247 
-255 ENLRMAIQKLIPI
+255 
-268 SRANTTP
+268 
-275 AYEAIEA
+275 
-282 ATITEKDDYTPRSWA
+282 
-297 AYSEAKDAATALMD
+297 
-311 TMFADGK
+311 
-318 PTQANNA
+318 
-325 SANDT
+325 
-330 INAAA
+330 
-335 KRLRDAQAALDL
+335 
-347 RVSKYGTDG
+347 DG

-418 LTDAVRAARAAA
+418 LTDAVRAVRAAA

-477 ANASAASVLR
+477 ANTSAASVLR

-1445 LPNPNDLTYMNRET
+1445 LPNPNDLTYTNRET

-1737 IKTETLDNSAIKAPV
+1737 TKTETLDNSAIKAPV

-1829 PTVTKPGK
+1829 PTVTRPGK

-2041 WAVAEELL
+2041 WAVAEGLL
-2049 KGSNGKL
+2049 QGSNGKL
-2056 DPQGSA
+2056 NPQGSA

>member
-1 MKTPSN
+1 MDTAKQVGTITYNGTSYPLFNVQVNLQEYDAISIVKESGTITVNGAETKYPTGIQAN
-7 NIMKG
+7 NSG
-12 EGACALPFL
+12 TVGLVPDREVPYDQENVVFDAA
-21 FKKSVLLLGMLM
+21 KSCYQDN
-33 LVLLAIPPIKALAA
+33 KASITL
-47 NEYTIGDMVFEID
+47 DD
-60 GEHEVAAYIESGYY
+60 GESISESGTCLLFRLQIGSGRRKTNCAFLAVSWGNFGGTEYDTKVLEELLTSVSDENANNNYY
-74 DAPTLLVRVPSNATQ
+74 TSNDRYDGKQYSTISFWAEFTKKDGARDQAQKVLNNPVNQNAINAAVKDLEAAISKLISKKDYANTTLL
-89 IGINVRANYGILTDY
+89 
-104 GYETSYGEYKPSG
+104 YEAMQHTVDKDRYTPMSY
-117 EYHIWTFD
+117 
-125 DEKVKIADVEKGD
+125 A
-138 WVDEA
+138 A
-143 YTKYDLY
+143 YTKAYDEASALMAQMFDSDGNPTEANKPDKQQTLEALAEKLE
-150 IAAFI
+150 AAWKNL
-155 DTFDV
+155 
-160 DEEFADIVF
+160 DER
-169 FKSDVP
+169 
-175 ISGGGLTDEEKKPLK
+175 
-190 DLLDTVSGA
+190 VS
-199 NETKWY
+199 
-205 QTGDRYNGRDVIEDK
+205 YNGK
-220 NSGFWTE
+220 
-227 FIAENGA
+227 
-234 RSIAEEMLEHASN
+234 
-247 TKQIETAT
+247 
-255 ENLRMAIQKLIPI
+255 
-268 SRANTTP
+268 
-275 AYEAIEA
+275 
-282 ATITEKDDYTPRSWA
+282 
-297 AYSEAKDAATALMD
+297 
-311 TMFADGK
+311 
-318 PTQANNA
+318 
-325 SANDT
+325 
-330 INAAA
+330 
-335 KRLRDAQAALDL
+335 
-347 RVSKYGTDG
+347 DG

-377 GALDGYTAE
+377 GALGGYTAE
-386 SIAALQSALKTA
+386 SVAALQSALKTA

-477 ANASAASVLR
+477 ANTSAASVLR

-587 EAFEITVTSDAA
+587 EAFEVTVTSDAA

-606 EKTPVVGATIRR
+606 EKIPVVGATIRR
-618 SATEADVETVSTR
+618 SATEADAETVSTN
-631 YVHRNTYQTTDENGK
+631 YVHRDTYQTTDENGK

-737 GEASSEQESAI
+737 GKASSEQESAI

-992 IRSIKVTGLE
+992 IRSVKVTGLE

-1445 LPNPNDLTYMNRET
+1445 LPNPNDLTYTNRET

-1618 VYRVV
+1618 VYHVV

-1737 IKTETLDNSAIKAPV
+1737 TKTETLDNSAIKAPV

-1829 PTVTKPGK
+1829 PTVTRPGK

-1995 VITREQLAT
+1995 VITREQMAT

-2024 GFSDADKV
+2024 AFSDADKV
-2032 SGYAFDAMQ
+2032 SGYAAEAMQ
-2041 WAVAEELL
+2041 WAVAEGLL
-2049 KGSNGKL
+2049 QGSNGKL
-2056 DPQGSA
+2056 NPQGSA

-2075 QKYEK
+2075 EKFAK

>member
-1 MKTPSN
+1 MDT
-7 NIMKG
+7 
-12 EGACALPFL
+12 A
-21 FKKSVLLLGMLM
+21 KKVG
-33 LVLLAIPPIKALAA
+33 
-47 NEYTIGDMVFEID
+47 TIT
-60 GEHEVAAYIESGYY
+60 YK
-74 DAPTLLVRVPSNATQ
+74 
-89 IGINVRANYGILTDY
+89 
-104 GYETSYGEYKPSG
+104 ETSYPLFNVQVNLQEYDAISIVKESGTITVNGAKTKYPTGIQANNSGTVGLVPDREVPYDQENVVFDAAKSCYQDNKASITLDDGESISESG
-117 EYHIWTFD
+117 TCLLFRLQIGSGRRKTNCAFLAVSWGNFGGTEYDTKVLEELLTSVS
-125 DEKVKIADVEKGD
+125 DENANNNYYTSNDRYDGKQYSTISFWAEFTKKDGARDQAQKVLNNPVNQNAINAAVKDLEAAISKLISKKDYANTTLLYEAMQHT
-138 WVDEA
+138 VDKDRYTPMSYAA
-143 YTKYDLY
+143 YTKAYDEASALMAQMFDSDGNPTEANKPDKQQTLEALAEKLE
-150 IAAFI
+150 AAWKNL
-155 DTFDV
+155 
-160 DEEFADIVF
+160 DER
-169 FKSDVP
+169 
-175 ISGGGLTDEEKKPLK
+175 
-190 DLLDTVSGA
+190 VS
-199 NETKWY
+199 
-205 QTGDRYNGRDVIEDK
+205 YNGK
-220 NSGFWTE
+220 
-227 FIAENGA
+227 
-234 RSIAEEMLEHASN
+234 
-247 TKQIETAT
+247 
-255 ENLRMAIQKLIPI
+255 
-268 SRANTTP
+268 
-275 AYEAIEA
+275 
-282 ATITEKDDYTPRSWA
+282 
-297 AYSEAKDAATALMD
+297 
-311 TMFADGK
+311 
-318 PTQANNA
+318 
-325 SANDT
+325 
-330 INAAA
+330 
-335 KRLRDAQAALDL
+335 
-347 RVSKYGTDG
+347 DG

-418 LTDAVRAARAAA
+418 LTDAVRAVRAAA

-477 ANASAASVLR
+477 ANTSAASVLR

-713 PENWRLVKDAY
+713 PENWLLVKAAY

-737 GEASSEQESAI
+737 GVASSEQESAI

-857 LKANT
+857 LKENT

-1445 LPNPNDLTYMNRET
+1445 LPNPNDLTYTNRET

-1478 SVSADRKQKLEA
+1478 SVSADRKQKLVA

-1527 AKTKYDALDADML
+1527 AKTKYDVLDADML

-1737 IKTETLDNSAIKAPV
+1737 TKTETLDNSAIKAPV

-1986 ISDGTNMPG
+1986 ISDGTNMSG

>member
-1 MKTPSN
+1 MS
-7 NIMKG
+7 
-12 EGACALPFL
+12 L
-21 FKKSVLLLGMLM
+21 SLLST
-33 LVLLAIPPIKALAA
+33 VYAESPPTIKVPDG
-47 NEYTIGDMVFEID
+47 YEI
-60 GEHEVAAYIESGYY
+60 VAQYGSGYTY
-74 DAPTLLVRVPSNATQ
+74 TANGNEEELLFDTYIVRVPTDTTVIANVIPGFDISHCECSTHDWDNLGEDTYEFDNGYDLTIHSGCKEPEPTIYVPWEKSDLYDFYGVQYSDKNYDNTIQVYFFLANA
-89 IGINVRANYGILTDY
+89 D
-104 GYETSYGEYKPSG
+104 SG
-117 EYHIWTFD
+117 ET
-125 DEKVKIADVEKGD
+125 
-138 WVDEA
+138 VDK
-143 YTKYDLY
+143 TKLSELLN
-150 IAAFI
+150 
-155 DTFDV
+155 TV
-160 DEEFADIVF
+160 
-169 FKSDVP
+169 
-175 ISGGGLTDEEKKPLK
+175 TDNNTNYYL
-190 DLLDTVSGA
+190 S
-199 NETKWY
+199 N
-205 QTGDRYNGRDVIEDK
+205 DRYNGNPAETITDK
-220 NSGFWTE
+220 RSGFWAE
-227 FIAENGA
+227 FTAVNGPRA
-234 RSIAEEMLEHASN
+234 RAQRILASDVPQADIDD
-247 TKQIETAT
+247 TVVA
-255 ENLRMAIQKLIPI
+255 LRVAISKLIPTT
-268 SRANTTP
+268 RANTTLLH
-275 AYEAIEA
+275 EAIEA

-297 AYSEAKDAATALMD
+297 AYSEAKDAAIALMD

-377 GALDGYTAE
+377 DALDGYTAE
-386 SIAALQSALKTA
+386 SVAALQSALKTA

-477 ANASAASVLR
+477 ANTSAASVLR

-564 YLYEIPEYFRYST
+564 YLYELPAYFRYSRV
-577 IEAPAEVVAG
+577 EAPAEVVAG
-587 EAFEITVTSDAA
+587 EPFEITVTSDAA

-618 SATEADVETVSTR
+618 SATEADAETVSTN

-713 PENWRLVKDAY
+713 PENWLLVKATY

-737 GEASSEQESAI
+737 GVASSEQESAI

-763 SNLKKFR
+763 NNLKKFR
-770 DILAELPSNV
+770 DILAELPNDV
-780 TKLDKSAE
+780 NKLDKSAE

-795 AAYESMTDYQRNELS
+795 TAYEAMTDYQRSELS
-810 EQEVARYEEIINAEL
+810 EQEVARYEKIINAKL
-825 KEAQKHQLKFEQ
+825 KDAQKHQLKFEQ

-857 LKANT
+857 LKKNT
-862 PHEDWYQQNPVSEIG
+862 PNEDWYQQKPESGIG

-887 NTVTGSKMNSPETN
+887 NTVKGAKMNSDETN
-901 NSYAYTRLDESYA
+901 QSYVYKQLDESYA

-923 SPEYAAYILCRDAAI
+923 SPEYAAYILCRDAALEN
-938 AGGNMNGPGVISAA
+938 GNRNGPGVISAA
-952 DGSWSISDENMQMYV
+952 DESWSISDESMQMYV

-979 GKMTFKVNGTEYA
+979 GKMTFTVNDTEYT

-1014 GTAYRGRS
+1014 GTGYRGRN
-1022 AQNQCNQI
+1022 AQVQCNQI

-1061 DQARADALNA
+1061 EKARNDALTA

-1084 NYIAIKAAYDKG
+1084 NYAAIEAAYGKG
-1096 VSAINAAQ
+1096 VSDINAAQ
-1104 TVDAISTA
+1104 TVDAINTA
-1112 RRDAAKAIEKAAA
+1112 RREAAKAIEKAAA
-1125 GSTGVDESFRDGWG
+1125 GSTGVDESFLDGWG

-1277 TNIQLSDGDVIHVM
+1277 TNIQLADGDVIHVM
-1291 YTCTGLGEDLGGTF
+1291 YTSTGLGEDLGGTF

-1327 PEFES
+1327 PEFEAS
-1332 VAQPG
+1332 AAEPG
-1337 GTYSYTVMIDGDAA
+1337 GTYSYTVMIDDNAT
-1351 ELTITTDAA
+1351 ELTILADAA

-1374 TDNTEGGSYYKSTQA
+1374 TDNTEGSSYYKSTQA

-1418 DYVGTWYELHIVSA
+1418 EYVGTWYELHIVSA
-1432 NSGGSDVDAQIDA
+1432 SSGGTEVDAQIDA
-1445 LPNPNDLTYMNRET
+1445 LPNPDDLTYENREN
-1459 YRQDIVQAKQALDA
+1459 YRQDIVQAKKAMDA
-1473 LKDPS
+1473 LKDS
-1478 SVSADRKQKLEA
+1478 KVDEVRAKKLTD
-1490 LCTKLAGFD
+1490 LCEKLAGFD

-1507 IAALPSVSNATLDD
+1507 IAKLPSVSNAALED
-1521 EAAINA
+1521 EESINA
-1527 AKTKYDALDADML
+1527 AKEKYDALDTEL
-1540 TYLKASEKQKLSD
+1540 LKYLKASEKQKLSD
-1553 LLQRMEELNEELL
+1553 LLQRMKELNEELL

-1571 APDTVT
+1571 TPDTVT

-1589 VGYITEGQ
+1589 VGYITEGEPI
-1597 DVTLNGETVK
+1597 TLNGEPIT
-1607 RSGTKFTLGNT
+1607 RSGSKFTLGNT

-1684 AEASGDASASVT
+1684 AEASGNADASVT

-1702 ISVKNYEDV
+1702 ISVEKYEEV

-1737 IKTETLDNSAIKAPV
+1737 TKTETLDNSAIKAPV

-1776 SFEYIKPTIERNVAT
+1776 SFEYIKPTIKNGVAT

-1850 YPGGPYTKLTDELL
+1850 YPGAPYTKLTDDLL
-1864 DALNKAQTEGKEI
+1864 TKLSGANEV

-1898 SPNKPNKST
+1898 SPNKPNKPNKST

-1978 QKWAMDNG
+1978 QKWAMQND

-2004 ILYRY
+2004 ILFRY
-2009 AKQKGYD
+2009 ARMKGYD
-2016 VSKSAALT
+2016 VSKSAVLT

>member
-1 MKTPSN
+1 MDTAKQVGTITYNGTSYPLFNVQVNLQEYDAISIVKESGTITVNGAETKYPTGIQAN
-7 NIMKG
+7 NSG
-12 EGACALPFL
+12 TVGLVPDREVPYDQENVVFDAA
-21 FKKSVLLLGMLM
+21 KSCYQDN
-33 LVLLAIPPIKALAA
+33 KASITL
-47 NEYTIGDMVFEID
+47 DD
-60 GEHEVAAYIESGYY
+60 GESISESGTCLLFRLQIGSGRRKTNCAFLAVSWGNFGGTEYDTKVLEELLTSVSDENANNNYY
-74 DAPTLLVRVPSNATQ
+74 TSNDRYDGKQYSTISFWAEFTKKDGARDQAQKVLNNPVNQNAINAAVKDLEAAISKLISKKDYANTTLL
-89 IGINVRANYGILTDY
+89 
-104 GYETSYGEYKPSG
+104 YEAMQHTVDKDRYTPMSY
-117 EYHIWTFD
+117 
-125 DEKVKIADVEKGD
+125 A
-138 WVDEA
+138 A
-143 YTKYDLY
+143 YTKAYDEASALMAQMFDSDGNPTEANKPDKQQTLEALAEKLE
-150 IAAFI
+150 AAWKNL
-155 DTFDV
+155 
-160 DEEFADIVF
+160 DER
-169 FKSDVP
+169 
-175 ISGGGLTDEEKKPLK
+175 
-190 DLLDTVSGA
+190 VS
-199 NETKWY
+199 
-205 QTGDRYNGRDVIEDK
+205 YNGK
-220 NSGFWTE
+220 
-227 FIAENGA
+227 
-234 RSIAEEMLEHASN
+234 
-247 TKQIETAT
+247 
-255 ENLRMAIQKLIPI
+255 
-268 SRANTTP
+268 
-275 AYEAIEA
+275 
-282 ATITEKDDYTPRSWA
+282 
-297 AYSEAKDAATALMD
+297 
-311 TMFADGK
+311 
-318 PTQANNA
+318 
-325 SANDT
+325 
-330 INAAA
+330 
-335 KRLRDAQAALDL
+335 
-347 RVSKYGTDG
+347 DG

-477 ANASAASVLR
+477 ANTSAASVLR

-587 EAFEITVTSDAA
+587 EAFEVTVTSDAA

-618 SATEADVETVSTR
+618 SATEADAETVSTN
-631 YVHRNTYQTTDENGK
+631 YVHRDTYQTTDENGK

-1445 LPNPNDLTYMNRET
+1445 LPNPNDLTYTNRET

-1737 IKTETLDNSAIKAPV
+1737 TKTETLDNSAIKAPV

-1829 PTVTKPGK
+1829 PTVTRPGK

-1978 QKWAMDNG
+1978 QKWAMQND

-2004 ILYRY
+2004 ILFRY
-2009 AKQKGYD
+2009 ARMKGYD

-2024 GFSDADKV
+2024 GFVDSDKV
-2032 SGYAFDAMQ
+2032 SSYAFDAMQ

>member
-1 MKTPSN
+1 MDTAKQVGTITYNGTSYPLFNVQVNLQEYDAISIVKESGTITVNGAETKYPTGIQAN
-7 NIMKG
+7 NSG
-12 EGACALPFL
+12 TVGLVPDREVPYDQENVVFDAA
-21 FKKSVLLLGMLM
+21 KSCYQDN
-33 LVLLAIPPIKALAA
+33 KASITL
-47 NEYTIGDMVFEID
+47 DD
-60 GEHEVAAYIESGYY
+60 GESISESGTCLLFRLQIGSGRRKTNCAFLAVSWGNFGGTEYDTKVLEELLTSVSDENANNNYY
-74 DAPTLLVRVPSNATQ
+74 TSNDRYDGKQYSTISFWAEFTKKDGARDQAQKVLNNPVNQNAINAAVKDLEAAISKLISKKDYANTTLL
-89 IGINVRANYGILTDY
+89 
-104 GYETSYGEYKPSG
+104 YEAMQHTVDKDRYTPMSY
-117 EYHIWTFD
+117 
-125 DEKVKIADVEKGD
+125 A
-138 WVDEA
+138 A
-143 YTKYDLY
+143 YTKAYDEASALMAQMFDSDGNPTEANKPDKQQTLEALAEKLE
-150 IAAFI
+150 AAWKNL
-155 DTFDV
+155 
-160 DEEFADIVF
+160 DER
-169 FKSDVP
+169 
-175 ISGGGLTDEEKKPLK
+175 
-190 DLLDTVSGA
+190 VS
-199 NETKWY
+199 
-205 QTGDRYNGRDVIEDK
+205 YNGK
-220 NSGFWTE
+220 
-227 FIAENGA
+227 
-234 RSIAEEMLEHASN
+234 
-247 TKQIETAT
+247 
-255 ENLRMAIQKLIPI
+255 
-268 SRANTTP
+268 
-275 AYEAIEA
+275 
-282 ATITEKDDYTPRSWA
+282 
-297 AYSEAKDAATALMD
+297 
-311 TMFADGK
+311 
-318 PTQANNA
+318 
-325 SANDT
+325 
-330 INAAA
+330 
-335 KRLRDAQAALDL
+335 
-347 RVSKYGTDG
+347 DG

-430 AGLETQSQKQIHVKL
+430 AGLETQSQKRIHVKL

-564 YLYEIPEYFRYST
+564 YLYEIPEYFRYSRV
-577 IEAPAEVVAG
+577 EAPAEVVAG
-587 EAFEITVTSDAA
+587 EAFEVTVTSDAA

-618 SATEADVETVSTR
+618 SATEADVETVSTN
-631 YVHRNTYQTTDENGK
+631 YVHRDTYQTTDENGK

-669 RYIVGPSVLVHVLP
+669 RYIVGPSVLIHVLP

-713 PENWRLVKDAY
+713 PENWLLVKAAY

-737 GEASSEQESAI
+737 GVASSEQESAI

-770 DILAELPSNV
+770 DILAELPNNV

-795 AAYESMTDYQRNELS
+795 TAYEAMTDYQRSELS

-1445 LPNPNDLTYMNRET
+1445 LPNPNDLTYTNRET

-1737 IKTETLDNSAIKAPV
+1737 TKTETLDNSAIKAPV

-1898 SPNKPNKST
+1898 SPNRPKTEPAK
-1907 MGEADA
+1907 ADA

-2016 VSKSAALT
+2016 VSKTAALT

-2041 WAVAEELL
+2041 WAVAEGLL
-2049 KGSNGKL
+2049 QGSNGKL

>member
-1 MKTPSN
+1 MS
-7 NIMKG
+7 
-12 EGACALPFL
+12 L
-21 FKKSVLLLGMLM
+21 SLLST
-33 LVLLAIPPIKALAA
+33 VYAESPPTIKVPDG
-47 NEYTIGDMVFEID
+47 YEI
-60 GEHEVAAYIESGYY
+60 VAQYGSGYTY
-74 DAPTLLVRVPSNATQ
+74 TANGNEEELLFDTYIVRVPTDTTVIANVIPGFDISHCECSTHDWDNLGEDTYEFDNGYDLTIHSGCKEPEPTIYVPWEKSDLYDFYGVQYSDKNYDNTIQVYFFLANA
-89 IGINVRANYGILTDY
+89 D
-104 GYETSYGEYKPSG
+104 SG
-117 EYHIWTFD
+117 ET
-125 DEKVKIADVEKGD
+125 
-138 WVDEA
+138 VDK
-143 YTKYDLY
+143 TKLSELLN
-150 IAAFI
+150 
-155 DTFDV
+155 TV
-160 DEEFADIVF
+160 
-169 FKSDVP
+169 
-175 ISGGGLTDEEKKPLK
+175 TDNNTNYYL
-190 DLLDTVSGA
+190 S
-199 NETKWY
+199 N
-205 QTGDRYNGRDVIEDK
+205 DRYNGNPAETITDK
-220 NSGFWTE
+220 RSGFWAE
-227 FIAENGA
+227 FTAVNGPRA
-234 RSIAEEMLEHASN
+234 RAQRILASDVPQADIDD
-247 TKQIETAT
+247 TVVA
-255 ENLRMAIQKLIPI
+255 LRVAISKLIPTT
-268 SRANTTP
+268 RANSTLLH
-275 AYEAIEA
+275 EAIEA

-297 AYSEAKDAATALMD
+297 AYSEAKDAAIALMD
-311 TMFADGK
+311 TMFADGE
-318 PTQANNA
+318 PTQANKA
-325 SANDT
+325 TANDT
-330 INAAA
+330 ISAAA
-335 KRLRDAQAALDL
+335 ESLRNKQKALDL
-347 RVSKYGTDG
+347 RVSKYGKDG

-377 GALDGYTAE
+377 DALNGYTPE
-386 SIAALQSALKTA
+386 SVAALQSALKTA

-403 ETPVYSAIGQLEAGR
+403 ETPVYSAIGQLESSR
-418 LTDAVRAARAAA
+418 LTNAVRAARAAA
-430 AGLETQSQKQIHVKL
+430 AGLETLSQEPIHVKL
-445 SALDAYDVYMGRTDM
+445 SALDAYDVYQKRTDM

-465 NKNILTTELELP
+465 NKNILTTELTLP

-500 YDPSLLVFLNGELLN
+500 YDPSLLVFRNGELLN

-521 YNDIGVSDGVFE
+521 YNDIGVEGGVFE

-564 YLYEIPEYFRYST
+564 YLYEIPAYFRYSRV
-577 IEAPAEVVAG
+577 EAPAEVVAG
-587 EAFEITVTSDAA
+587 EAFEVTVTSDAA

-618 SATEADVETVSTR
+618 SATEADAETVSTN

-713 PENWRLVKDAY
+713 PENWLLVKATY

-737 GEASSEQESAI
+737 GVASSEQESAI

-763 SNLKKFR
+763 NNLKKFR
-770 DILAELPSNV
+770 DILAELPNNV
-780 TKLDKSAE
+780 NKLDKSAE

-795 AAYESMTDYQRNELS
+795 TAYEAMTDYQRSELS
-810 EQEVARYEEIINAEL
+810 EQEIARYEEIINAKL
-825 KEAQKHQLKFEQ
+825 KDAQKHQLKFEQ

-857 LKANT
+857 LKKNT
-862 PHEDWYQQNPVSEIG
+862 PNEDWYQQKPESGIG

-887 NTVTGSKMNSPETN
+887 NTVKGAKMNSDETN
-901 NSYAYTRLDESYA
+901 QSYVYKQLDESYA

-923 SPEYAAYILCRDAAI
+923 SPEYAAYILCRDAALEN
-938 AGGNMNGPGVISAA
+938 GNRNGPGEIRAA

-979 GKMTFKVNGTEYA
+979 GKMTFTINGTEYA

-1002 NAAQKSALDFYD
+1002 HAAQKSALDFYD

-1022 AQNQCNQI
+1022 AEIQCNQI

-1061 DQARADALNA
+1061 EKARTDALTA
-1071 LNAVFGKYDETHK
+1071 LEAILNNYAEKYDAQSETYLAIKAKYDEGVAK
-1084 NYIAIKAAYDKG
+1084 IEDKDQT
-1096 VSAINAAQ
+1096 S
-1104 TVDAISTA
+1104 TVDAINAERRSTA
-1112 RRDAAKAIEKAAA
+1112 NAMAKAAA
-1125 GSTGVDESFRDGWG
+1125 GNTGTDDEFLNGWG
-1139 NSENDKGFY
+1139 DPDNDKGFY
-1148 AGTPVG
+1148 AGNYVG
-1154 TVTVIV
+1154 TVKVIV

-1166 GAPEGFYSDPN
+1166 GAPKGFYTNPD
-1177 DPDYNITQDSIVYKE
+1177 DPDYDIEDSIVYRE
-1192 NYTIG
+1192 SYAIG
-1197 DQDSMMTVILR
+1197 DEDSMMTVILR

-1225 GISYLSGIAQKGR
+1225 GITYLSSISNSQG
-1238 PDIKLAEFDGGNES
+1238 KLGEFDGGDES

-1267 AQFTVQPNQN
+1267 AEFTVEKNQN
-1277 TNIQLSDGDVIHVM
+1277 TNIQLADGDVIHVM
-1291 YTCTGLGEDLGGTF
+1291 YTSTGLGEDLGGTF

-1327 PEFES
+1327 PEFEAS
-1332 VAQPG
+1332 AAEPG
-1337 GTYSYTVMIDGDAA
+1337 GTYSYTVMIDDNAT
-1351 ELTITTDAA
+1351 ELTILADAA

-1374 TDNTEGGSYYKSTQA
+1374 TDNTEGSSYYKSTQA

-1418 DYVGTWYELHIVSA
+1418 EYVGTWYELHIVSA
-1432 NSGGSDVDAQIDA
+1432 NSGTKDVEAQIDA
-1445 LPNPNDLTYMNRET
+1445 LPNPDDLTYENREN
-1459 YRQDIVQAKQALDA
+1459 YRQDIVQAKKAMDA
-1473 LKDPS
+1473 LKDS
-1478 SVSADRKQKLEA
+1478 KVDEVRAKKLTD
-1490 LCTKLAGFD
+1490 LCEKLAGFD

-1507 IAALPSVSNATLDD
+1507 IAKLPSVSNAALED
-1521 EAAINA
+1521 EESINA
-1527 AKTKYDALDADML
+1527 AKEKYDALDTEL
-1540 TYLKASEKQKLSD
+1540 LKYLKASEKQKLSD
-1553 LLQRMEELNEELL
+1553 LLQRMKELNEELL

-1571 APDTVT
+1571 TPDTVT

-1737 IKTETLDNSAIKAPV
+1737 TKTETLDNSAIKAPV

-1771 KLEDG
+1771 KLADG

-1850 YPGGPYTKLTDELL
+1850 YPGGPYTKLTDNLL
-1864 DALNKAQTEGKEI
+1864 TKLSEANEV

-1886 TSSGSGSSGKIE
+1886 TSSGGSSSGKIE

>member
-1 MKTPSN
+1 MS
-7 NIMKG
+7 
-12 EGACALPFL
+12 L
-21 FKKSVLLLGMLM
+21 SLLST
-33 LVLLAIPPIKALAA
+33 VYAESPPTIKVPDG
-47 NEYTIGDMVFEID
+47 YEI
-60 GEHEVAAYIESGYY
+60 VAQYGSGYTY
-74 DAPTLLVRVPSNATQ
+74 TANGNEEELLFDTYIVRVPTDTTVIANVIPGFDISHCECSTHDWDNLGEDTYEFDNGYDLTIHSGCKEPEPTIYVPWEKSDLYDFYGVQYSDKNYDNTIQVYFFLANA
-89 IGINVRANYGILTDY
+89 D
-104 GYETSYGEYKPSG
+104 SG
-117 EYHIWTFD
+117 ET
-125 DEKVKIADVEKGD
+125 
-138 WVDEA
+138 VDK
-143 YTKYDLY
+143 TKLSELLN
-150 IAAFI
+150 
-155 DTFDV
+155 TV
-160 DEEFADIVF
+160 
-169 FKSDVP
+169 
-175 ISGGGLTDEEKKPLK
+175 TDNNTNYYL
-190 DLLDTVSGA
+190 S
-199 NETKWY
+199 N
-205 QTGDRYNGRDVIEDK
+205 DRYNGNPAETITDK
-220 NSGFWTE
+220 RSGFWAE
-227 FIAENGA
+227 FTAVNGPRA
-234 RSIAEEMLEHASN
+234 RAQRILASDVPQADIDD
-247 TKQIETAT
+247 TVVA
-255 ENLRMAIQKLIPI
+255 LRVAISKLIPTT
-268 SRANTTP
+268 RANTTLLH
-275 AYEAIEA
+275 EAIEA

-297 AYSEAKDAATALMD
+297 AYSEAKDAAIALMG

-318 PTQANNA
+318 PTPENKA

-347 RVSKYGTDG
+347 RVSKYGKDG

-377 GALDGYTAE
+377 DALNGYTSE
-386 SIAALQSALKTA
+386 SVAALQSALKTA

-403 ETPVYSAIGQLEAGR
+403 ETPVYSAIGQLESSR
-418 LTDAVRAARAAA
+418 LTSAVRAARAAA
-430 AGLETQSQKQIHVKL
+430 AGLETESQEQIHVKL
-445 SALDAYDVYMGRTDM
+445 SVLDAYDVYQKRTDM

-465 NKNILTTELELP
+465 NKNILTTELTLP

-500 YDPSLLVFLNGELLN
+500 YDPSLLVFRNGELLN

-521 YNDIGVSDGVFE
+521 YNDIGVEGGVFE

-564 YLYEIPEYFRYST
+564 YLYELPAYFRYST
-577 IEAPAEVVAG
+577 IDAPAEVVAG
-587 EAFEITVTSDAA
+587 EPFEITVTSDAA

-618 SATEADVETVSTR
+618 SATEADAETVSTN

-713 PENWRLVKDAY
+713 PENWLLVKAAY

-737 GEASSEQESAI
+737 GVASSEQESAI

-770 DILAELPSNV
+770 DILAELPNDV
-780 TKLDKSAE
+780 NKLDKSAE

-857 LKANT
+857 LKTHT
-862 PHEDWYQQNPVSEIG
+862 PNEDWYQQNPVSGIG
-877 NQKLA
+877 NQRLA

-901 NSYAYTRLDESYA
+901 NSYAYTQLDESYA
-914 LQRDIYACI
+914 LQRDIYACV

-938 AGGNMNGPGVISAA
+938 ENGNRNGPGVISAA

-979 GKMTFKVNGTEYA
+979 GKMTFTVNGTEYA

-1002 NAAQKSALDFYD
+1002 NAAQKSTLDFYD
-1014 GTAYRGRS
+1014 GTGYRGRN
-1022 AQNQCNQI
+1022 AQVQCNQI

-1061 DQARADALNA
+1061 EKARTDALTA
-1071 LNAVFGKYDETHK
+1071 LEAILTNYAEKYDEQSET
-1084 NYIAIKAAYDKG
+1084 YLAIKAKYDEG
-1096 VSAINAAQ
+1096 VARIKDKDQTS
-1104 TVDAISTA
+1104 TVDAINAERRSTA
-1112 RRDAAKAIEKAAA
+1112 NAMAKAAA
-1125 GSTGVDESFRDGWG
+1125 GNTGADDEFLNGWG
-1139 NSENDKGFY
+1139 DPDNDKGFY
-1148 AGTPVG
+1148 AGNYVG
-1154 TVTVIV
+1154 TVKVIV

-1166 GAPEGFYSDPN
+1166 GAPKGFYTNPD
-1177 DPDYNITQDSIVYKE
+1177 DPDYDIEDSIVYRE
-1192 NYTIG
+1192 SYAIG
-1197 DQDSMMTVILR
+1197 DEDSMMTVILR

-1225 GISYLSGIAQKGR
+1225 GITYLSSISNSQG
-1238 PDIKLAEFDGGNES
+1238 KLGEFDGGDES

-1267 AQFTVQPNQN
+1267 AEFTVEKNQN
-1277 TNIQLSDGDVIHVM
+1277 TNIQLADGDVIHVM
-1291 YTCTGLGEDLGGTF
+1291 YTSTGLGEDLGGTF

-1327 PEFES
+1327 PEFEAS
-1332 VAQPG
+1332 AAEPG
-1337 GTYSYTVMIDGDAA
+1337 GTYSYTVMIDDNAT
-1351 ELTITTDAA
+1351 ELTILADAA

-1374 TDNTEGGSYYKSTQA
+1374 TDNTEGSSYYKSTQA

-1418 DYVGTWYELHIVSA
+1418 EYVGTWYELHIVSA
-1432 NSGGSDVDAQIDA
+1432 SSGGTEVDAQIDA
-1445 LPNPNDLTYMNRET
+1445 LPNPDDLTYENREN
-1459 YRQDIVQAKQALDA
+1459 YRQDIVQAKKAMDA
-1473 LKDPS
+1473 LKDS
-1478 SVSADRKQKLEA
+1478 KVDEVRAKKLTD
-1490 LCTKLAGFD
+1490 LCEKLAGFD

-1507 IAALPSVSNATLDD
+1507 IAKLPSVSNAALED
-1521 EAAINA
+1521 EESINA
-1527 AKTKYDALDADML
+1527 AKEKYDALDTEL
-1540 TYLKASEKQKLSD
+1540 LKYLKASEKQKLSD
-1553 LLQRMEELNEELL
+1553 LLQRMKELNEELL

-1571 APDTVT
+1571 TPDTVT

-1589 VGYITEGQ
+1589 VGYITEGEPI
-1597 DVTLNGETVK
+1597 TLNGEPIT
-1607 RSGTKFTLGNT
+1607 RSGSKFTLGNT

-1623 LNVTVQP
+1623 LNVTERP
-1630 VNVTLD
+1630 INVTLD
-1636 EKRPEITPAENAS
+1636 EKRPEIAPAEDA
-1649 PETKAAANAITSP
+1649 TDDTKKAAAAITSP

-1684 AEASGDASASVT
+1684 AEASGNADASVT

-1702 ISVKNYEDV
+1702 ISVEKYEEV

-1737 IKTETLDNSAIKAPV
+1737 TKTETLDNSAIKAPV
-1752 TISVALPLDM
+1752 TISVALPLNM

-1829 PTVTKPGK
+1829 PTVTRPGK
-1837 DFTGWTFVIDGTE
+1837 DFTGWTFVIGGTE

-1886 TSSGSGSSGKIE
+1886 TSSGGSSSGKIE
-1898 SPNKPNKST
+1898 SPNKPKT
-1907 MGEADA
+1907 EPAKADA
-1913 SKFRDVAAS
+1913 SKFRDVATS

-1964 EGVNTN
+1964 EGVNTT

-1978 QKWAMDNG
+1978 QKWAMQND

-2024 GFSDADKV
+2024 GFVDSDKV
-2032 SGYAFDAMQ
+2032 SSYAFDAMQ

>member
-1 MKTPSN
+1 MDTAKQVGTITYNGTSYPLFNVQVNLQEYDAISIVKESGTITVNGAETKYPTGIQAN
-7 NIMKG
+7 NSG
-12 EGACALPFL
+12 TVGLVPDREVPYDQENVVFDAA
-21 FKKSVLLLGMLM
+21 KSCYQDN
-33 LVLLAIPPIKALAA
+33 KASITL
-47 NEYTIGDMVFEID
+47 DD
-60 GEHEVAAYIESGYY
+60 GESISESGTCLLFRLQIGSGRRKTNCAFLAVSWGNFGGTEYDTKVLEELLTSVSDENANNNYY
-74 DAPTLLVRVPSNATQ
+74 TSNDRYDGKQYSTISFWAEFTKKDGARDQAQKVLNNPVNQNAINAAVKDLEAAISKLISKKDYANTTLL
-89 IGINVRANYGILTDY
+89 
-104 GYETSYGEYKPSG
+104 YEAMQHTVDKDRYTPMSY
-117 EYHIWTFD
+117 
-125 DEKVKIADVEKGD
+125 A
-138 WVDEA
+138 A
-143 YTKYDLY
+143 YTKAYDEASALMAQMFDSDGNPTEANKPDKQQTLEALAEKLE
-150 IAAFI
+150 AAWKNL
-155 DTFDV
+155 
-160 DEEFADIVF
+160 DER
-169 FKSDVP
+169 
-175 ISGGGLTDEEKKPLK
+175 
-190 DLLDTVSGA
+190 VS
-199 NETKWY
+199 
-205 QTGDRYNGRDVIEDK
+205 YNGK
-220 NSGFWTE
+220 
-227 FIAENGA
+227 
-234 RSIAEEMLEHASN
+234 
-247 TKQIETAT
+247 
-255 ENLRMAIQKLIPI
+255 
-268 SRANTTP
+268 
-275 AYEAIEA
+275 
-282 ATITEKDDYTPRSWA
+282 
-297 AYSEAKDAATALMD
+297 
-311 TMFADGK
+311 
-318 PTQANNA
+318 
-325 SANDT
+325 
-330 INAAA
+330 
-335 KRLRDAQAALDL
+335 
-347 RVSKYGTDG
+347 DG

-564 YLYEIPEYFRYST
+564 YLYEIPEYFRYSRV
-577 IEAPAEVVAG
+577 EAPAEVVAG
-587 EAFEITVTSDAA
+587 EAFEVTVTSDAA

-618 SATEADVETVSTR
+618 SATEADVETVSTN
-631 YVHRNTYQTTDENGK
+631 YVHRDTYQTTDENGK

-669 RYIVGPSVLVHVLP
+669 RYIVGPSVLIHVLP

-713 PENWRLVKDAY
+713 PENWLLVKAAY

-737 GEASSEQESAI
+737 GVASSEQESAI

-770 DILAELPSNV
+770 DILAELPNNV

-795 AAYESMTDYQRNELS
+795 TAYEAMTDYQRSELS

-1445 LPNPNDLTYMNRET
+1445 LPNPNDLTYTNRET

-1737 IKTETLDNSAIKAPV
+1737 TKTETLDNSAIKAPV

-1898 SPNKPNKST
+1898 SPNRPKTEPAK
-1907 MGEADA
+1907 ADA

-2016 VSKSAALT
+2016 VSKTAALT

-2041 WAVAEELL
+2041 WAVAEGLL
-2049 KGSNGKL
+2049 QGSNGKL